1 MEHSYKKAAAA
12 VIALAL
18 IAAVVVGIVLASP
31 TSPTAVPSGE
41 ASSSVTTTN
50 AAIGDTGVGE
60 ATHLTTAEQVLER
73 WSSKVTGD
81 ATVEFIESPDKLK
94 AFLDAGNQEGSE
106 NKIGVLTRDI
116 AYSITEQER
125 LGTSDFRSILDG
137 NGYDLTVQVYF
148 RAGND
153 LVEDAKKT
161 AHIDTAKEG
170 IKSEIEVTGGH
181 YTDGVGIN
189 GIDAIGLLTGVN
201 RGTIAN
207 MTIDYSSNMAL
218 NDNPDQGW
226 DNMLKSKK
234 NPAYMTAFGIVA
246 GANFGDIDNVRI
258 NLVDAEYRTSDGT
271 ALNFQGKF
279 VGRQRD
285 SQVNASGRDSRS
297 IENTLMVGTLAGVH
311 INGAITNTYVD
322 FASEAAEVSALADG
336 WTGNSGL
343 NPKDGW
349 RNAIAIAGGMV
360 GFFIGDSGSLTNSY
374 LAGGG
379 KVRAYVLN
387 ARCLNDNTDRDRH
400 AGKGFNAFSGGIT
413 GGKFKFDDGMYSN
426 NDGNTS
432 MIKSQDGLGD
442 LYNQIRG
449 IVSSWTGEKWDN
461 NNSDH
466 QEVIDVYE
474 NYYQHWSPVSHR
486 EFAVLID
493 TANLQSTPQIAYTFR
508 YDDLYKNVPD
518 SNYFKLKPGIDNS
531 GYAREWYEFYSVG
544 GDGDDTVE
552 VTIKD
557 DAFRLEVATKD
568 YLEQQKTEFSFG
580 DQAQSDFG
588 TDTGYSGTFVW
599 SYDSSA
605 VRPGEDAKSTNEID
619 MDRFLGAFA
628 RSYTFGTPPLSY
640 KVTFGTQLQYDVA
653 YTDGRTRKLYD
664 GKPLD
669 VPTLSLNER
678 GTPVTANSKAYEWQY
693 LNAAGAEVVHED
705 TKFPLANNGSYT
717 LRPSKDRIESIEDVE
732 TIMGIYAYY
741 DAEKRQVARIGQGKD
756 AQVSVTQALLDITVT
771 QTDGVEYTDG
781 AWSNGVKFNVKL
793 SDANDYASTGQA
805 APTAGSGIFNSYSYR
820 AAGSDSGAIML
831 ETANTAFSFESKES
845 TGANGRTYTAF
856 TAYATNSMGQQ
867 VAVAGAGTVSRTV
880 KIDTAAPVMQSIN
893 YYAYKGADTIN
904 GSNVHEYYFDIREG
918 LRNNTLDPTKYE
930 DITET
935 IGASADGNDVW
946 TRYPVII
953 IAIATDNNLSGFDSA
968 NGVTIRDNAGSIT
981 QRQINQGTG
990 KDTVSTAAGSL
1001 EIDQD
1006 RYLPKGASAVVGYV
1020 SSSNAVEV
1028 SLTDNAGNVTDI
1040 TDNDDKGFV
1049 VGKLNVDTVEL
1060 SLSSVT
1066 TNGYRI
1072 TGRNQIQKTA
1082 FGLVLGAAVGDSGA
1096 EVQYLAIDK
1105 AEMEALGMDSPD
1117 TLPKGYNN
1125 WASLGAYVA
1134 GSNPQFTYSYPEGVA
1149 IFVRLV
1155 SSKGLYEP
1163 TDPLRLYVESKPND
1177 QDDTNYGTEND
1188 IKYPYL
1194 YINLVTV
1201 ELRLREEIIL
1211 VEYDGETK
1219 SLAQWRSDGKLSEI
1233 FSKQYDGTSAYDPH
1247 HTANE
1252 AAVNARKFSIDWGN
1266 VTGTDLVSDGGL
1278 QLGELE
1284 GILGGKLYPYGSF
1297 YDASGNLAVDVKD
1310 GATTMKWEFVVD
1322 DSVADN
1328 YKYRLTFASEETGE
1342 IAATINLRDYAIG
1355 VEGIV
1360 KGDPDFDEMIVTN
1373 EKGEK
1378 TNELKV
1384 SYWGKKEDKYPF
1396 PFDFHYSTGLGDVIY
1411 FRYALV
1417 GGENGVFNAGGNYK
1431 IAVDAVKIVPGTET
1445 PEDVEWVEFKLDENG
1460 KGDLPKYDNY
1470 NFHFTTEMKV
1480 TVEALS
1486 VNITSKLFKV
1496 EKNAEGVENL
1506 VEQEFSL
1513 TSLPYNGL
1521 EYRVKATYRTV
1532 EGETVDA
1539 VVSVSGDD
1547 GTIIQG
1553 VGAYNVTF
1561 ATGNSNYTI
1570 RNTKEVTITIVGT
1583 NANLNLA
1590 AQTYAYNNGDPVN
1603 FEVKLADDSVFELPK
1618 GDVIEI
1624 LYISGVDGDKAGNV
1638 KQYKVTMQWVDGVV
1652 TLSGNAPTE
1661 IGTYTVQMSY
1671 NGARTSEGTY
1681 QNNYTDVVLDSK
1693 MTIVKATP
1701 KILGV
1706 TDIAITYD
1714 KMSHTYEVPDDPEN
1728 DEDGLKMVNDYL
1740 DGRDF
1745 PFSDAEDILVLQ
1757 YLVEDGDPND
1767 EDDWQNVDMTAAQSA
1782 GWFKNAGVYTFRYSY
1797 GGDGNYNA
1805 VTSDLVTLTI
1815 NKAVYD
1821 GVDLKLYKDNTNTL
1835 LTLDQSVFKV
1845 DYNGK
1850 SQYLTAKSETF
1861 FDYSGAAIEPGAEIT
1876 YYREGNILSTTRP
1889 ETLNMQE
1896 ARDYEVTI
1904 TITSDNYETFTYE
1917 MHYVINAVDIPD
1929 GAIVVKT
1936 SSGSDI
1942 TDGTS
1947 ADAPQSLIAE
1957 YDGKEQGYAV
1967 DEAGNQTGEIIIEF
1981 DATKLLEYPGT
1992 TPKYSVTYVPD
2003 GNQSNTLINAGSYSG
2018 HYTITVGLTNY
2029 KPISVYVSMRI
2040 NPKQTTATIEK
2051 DETIKPT
2058 TETNIYNVVS
2068 GMFKDVDGN
2077 EQEGTLVFTNSAG
2090 ETKTPNEQGKLPA
2103 GDYTVTMVDSN
2114 GNYLWSNVSVPITI
2128 AEPDKSHVH
2137 TDVDGDG
2144 KCDSCAADVPG
2155 IHVHTDADGDGK
2167 CDGCGAQLGGEQPQ
2181 PHDHVDANGDGKCD
2195 ICGVE
2200 MNNQGGNDPVIDP
2213 NEGGNTAAI
2222 VGGVLIGVAGLVV
2235 VGTVVG
2241 VILIVRKKRKNV
2253 I

>member
-432 MIKSQDGLGD
+432 MINSQDGLGD

-493 TANLQSTPQIAYTFR
+493 TANLQSTPQIAYTFC

-518 SNYFKLKPGIDNS
+518 SNYFNLKPGIDNS

-544 GDGDDTVE
+544 GDGGDTVE

-568 YLEQQKTEFSFG
+568 YLEQNPEFTFG
-580 DQAQSDFG
+580 NQAQSDFG

-605 VRPGEDAKSTNEID
+605 VRPGEDDKPTNEIA
-619 MDRFLGAFA
+619 MDDFLGAFA

-669 VPTLSLNER
+669 VPTLSLNDR
-678 GTPVTANSKAYEWQY
+678 GTLVTANSKAYEWQY

-717 LRPSKDRIESIEDVE
+717 LRPSKDRTESIENVE
-732 TIMGIYAYY
+732 TITGTYAYY
-741 DAEKRQVARIGQGKD
+741 DAGNRQVARIGQGKD

-771 QTDGVEYTDG
+771 QTSDGADYTDG

-793 SDANDYASTGQA
+793 SDANDYDSTGQA

-820 AAGSDSGAIML
+820 AAGSNSDAIML

-893 YYAYKGADTIN
+893 YYAYKGADTIT
-904 GSNVHEYYFDIREG
+904 GSNVHKYYFDIREE
-918 LRNNTLDPTKYE
+918 LRNNKLDPAKYE

-968 NGVTIRDNAGSIT
+968 NGVTISDNAGSIT

-990 KDTVSTAAGSL
+990 KDTVSTSTGSL
-1001 EIDQD
+1001 EIEQD
-1006 RYLPKGASAVVGYV
+1006 RYLPKGAAAVVGYV

-1040 TDNDDKGFV
+1040 TDDDDKGFV

-1060 SLSSVT
+1060 KLNSIDESSYYV
-1066 TNGYRI
+1066 
-1072 TGRNQIQKTA
+1072 
-1082 FGLVLGAAVGDSGA
+1082 VGGWQEWYTSPLKLEIDANVGSSGA
-1096 EVQYLAIDK
+1096 EIQYLLIDK
-1105 AEMEALGMDSPD
+1105 DEMERLGA
-1117 TLPKGYNN
+1117 T
-1125 WASLGAYVA
+1125 ASEGVPERYEDAWTTLGAYSDNIPA
-1134 GSNPQFTYSYPEGVA
+1134 IEESFREGA
-1149 IFVRLV
+1149 ALFVRLV
-1155 SSKGLYEP
+1155 SSKGLYE
-1163 TDPLRLYVESKPND
+1163 TTEPLRLFVNSTVSDP
-1177 QDDTNYGTEND
+1177 QLENGL
-1188 IKYPYL
+1188 YPYL
-1194 YINLVTV
+1194 YVDLITVTLNLGEDVIIVTKG
-1201 ELRLREEIIL
+1201 
-1211 VEYDGETK
+1211 DTTK
-1219 SLAQWRSDGKLSEI
+1219 SLAQWRVDGQLSEI

-1252 AAVNARKFSIDWGN
+1252 AAVNKRTFSIDWNKVEAGD
-1266 VTGTDLVSDGGL
+1266 VTGTAT
-1278 QLGELE
+1278 LE
-1284 GILGGKLYPYGSF
+1284 ALKTALDGKLHPYGSF

-1342 IAATINLRDYAIG
+1342 IAATINLRDYYIG

-1360 KGDPDFDEMIVTN
+1360 KGDPDFDKMIVTTA
-1373 EKGEK
+1373 EGDK

-1431 IAVDAVKIVPGTET
+1431 IAVDAVKIVEGTDT
-1445 PEDVEWVEFKLDENG
+1445 PEDAEWVEFELDENG
-1460 KGDLPKYDNY
+1460 RGDLPEYDNY

-1496 EKNAEGVENL
+1496 EKNEEGGENL

-1539 VVSVSGDD
+1539 EVFVSGDD

-1561 ATGNSNYTI
+1561 KTGNPNYTI
-1570 RNTKEVTITIVGT
+1570 RNTEKVTITIVGT

-1603 FEVKLADDSVFELPK
+1603 FEVKLADDSPFELPE

-1638 KQYKVTMQWVDGVV
+1638 KQYKVTMKCVGGVV
-1652 TLSGNAPTE
+1652 TLSGVAPTE

-1693 MTIVKATP
+1693 MTIAKATP

-1706 TDIAITYD
+1706 TDIAITYN
-1714 KMSHTYEVPDDPEN
+1714 KEAHTYVAPDDPEN
-1728 DEDGLKMVNDYL
+1728 AEDGLKMVNDYL
-1740 DGRDF
+1740 DGRVF
-1745 PFSDAEDILVLQ
+1745 PFPDAEDVLVLQ

-1821 GVDLKLYKDNTNTL
+1821 GADLKLYKDNTNTL

-1861 FDYSGAAIEPGAEIT
+1861 FDYSNGAEPVAIEPGAEII
-1876 YYREGNILSTTRP
+1876 YFRVGNVFDTPRP
-1889 ETLNMQE
+1889 ETLNMQD
-1896 ARDYEVTI
+1896 ARDYEVRI
-1904 TITSDNYETFTYE
+1904 TITSDNYEEFTYK

-1947 ADAPQSLIAE
+1947 ADAPQSLIAT
-1957 YDGKEQGYAV
+1957 YTGKEHGYRA
-1967 DEAGNQTGEIIIEF
+1967 DNSGEIIIEF

-1992 TPKYSVTYVPD
+1992 TPKYSVTYHPD
-2003 GNQSNTLINAGSYSG
+2003 GNQSNTMINAGSYSG
-2018 HYTITVGLTNY
+2018 HYSITVGFTNY
-2029 KPISVYVSMRI
+2029 KPISVYVSMKI
-2040 NPKQTTATIEK
+2040 NPKNTTATIEK

-2058 TETNIYNVVS
+2058 TDTNIYNVVS
-2068 GMFKDVDGN
+2068 GMFVDVDGN
-2077 EQEGTLVFTNSAG
+2077 EQEGTLVFTDSKG
-2090 ETKTPNEQGKLPA
+2090 ETVTPDEQGTLEA

-2114 GNYLWSNVSVPITI
+2114 GNYLWGNVSVPITI
-2128 AEPDKSHVH
+2128 AERDESHVH
-2137 TDVDGDG
+2137 TDVNGDG

-2155 IHVHTDADGDGK
+2155 IHVHTDANGDGI

-2195 ICGVE
+2195 VCGVE

>member
-60 ATHLTTAEQVLER
+60 ATHIANDDTEAVIER
-73 WSSKVTGD
+73 WSSKIDGTP
-81 ATVEFIESPDKLK
+81 TVQFIDSAPTLETFLES
-94 AFLDAGNQEGSE
+94 GGE

-116 AYSITEQER
+116 SYSIEQQSR
-125 LGTSDFRSILDG
+125 LGTDDFKGILDG

-161 AHIDTAKEG
+161 AHIDTTADGDG
-170 IKSEIEVTGGH
+170 IKSDIEVTGGN
-181 YTDGVGIN
+181 YTNGVGIN

-234 NPAYMTAFGIVA
+234 SPSYMTAFGIVA

-271 ALNFQGKF
+271 TLNFQGKF

-285 SQVNASGRDSRS
+285 SQVNASGRNSRS
-297 IENTLMVGTLAGVH
+297 IENTVMVGTLAGVH
-311 INGAITNTYVD
+311 INGSITNTYVD

-474 NYYQHWSPVSHR
+474 NYYQRWSPVSHR

-508 YDDLYKNVPD
+508 YDDLYNNVPD
-518 SNYFKLKPGIDNS
+518 SNYFNLKPGIDNS

-557 DAFRLEVATKD
+557 NAFRLEVATKD
-568 YLEQQKTEFSFG
+568 YLEQNPEFSFG

-605 VRPGEDAKSTNEID
+605 VRPGEDDEPTNEIA

-628 RSYTFGTPPLSY
+628 RPYTFGTPPLSY

-669 VPTLSLNER
+669 VPTLSLNDR

-693 LNAAGAEVVHED
+693 LNAAGAEVVYED

-717 LRPSKDRIESIEDVE
+717 LRPSKDRTESIEDVE
-732 TIMGIYAYY
+732 TITGTYAYY
-741 DAEKRQVARIGQGKD
+741 DAGKRQVARIGQGKD

-805 APTAGSGIFNSYSYR
+805 APPAGSGIFNSYSYR
-820 AAGSDSGAIML
+820 AAGSNSGAIPL
-831 ETANTAFSFESKES
+831 EPANTAFSFASKES

-893 YYAYKGADTIN
+893 YYAYKGADTIT
-904 GSNVHEYYFDIREG
+904 GSNVHKYYFDIREG
-918 LRNNTLDPTKYE
+918 LRNNKLDPDKYE

-968 NGVTIRDNAGSIT
+968 NGVTISDNAGSIV

-990 KDTVSTAAGSL
+990 KDTVSTSTGSL
-1001 EIDQD
+1001 EIEQD
-1006 RYLPKGASAVVGYV
+1006 RYLPKGAAAVVGYV

-1028 SLTDNAGNVTDI
+1028 SLTDNAGNVTEI
-1040 TDNDDKGFV
+1040 TDDDDKGFV

-1105 AEMEALGMDSPD
+1105 AEMETLGMDSPD
-1117 TLPKGYNN
+1117 TLPEGYNN

-1134 GSNPQFTYSYPEGVA
+1134 GSAPQFTYSYPEGVA

-1177 QDDTNYGTEND
+1177 QDDVQYGG
-1188 IKYPYL
+1188 KWYPYL
-1194 YINLVTV
+1194 YIDLVTV

-1211 VEYDGETK
+1211 VEYDGDTK

-1266 VTGTDLVSDGGL
+1266 VTGTDLVLDGGL

-1342 IAATINLRDYAIG
+1342 IAATINLRDYYIG

-1384 SYWGKKEDKYPF
+1384 SYWGKNEGKYPF
-1396 PFDFHYSTGLGDVIY
+1396 PFDFHYTAYGDDFY

-1417 GGENGVFNAGGNYK
+1417 GGTDGVYNVGGTYWLS
-1431 IAVDAVKIVPGTET
+1431 VDAVKIVPEGDET
-1445 PEDVEWVEFKLDENG
+1445 ADDEGWVPVKLNSDG
-1460 KGDLPKYDNY
+1460 SGDLSEYDNY
-1470 NFHFTTEMKV
+1470 NFHFTTQMKV

-1496 EKNAEGVENL
+1496 EKNEEGVENL

-1539 VVSVSGDD
+1539 DVYVRGDD

-1553 VGAYNVTF
+1553 VGAYTVIF
-1561 ATGNSNYTI
+1561 ETGDPNYTI
-1570 RNTKEVTITIVGT
+1570 RNTKEMTITIVGT

-1603 FEVKLADDSVFELPK
+1603 FKVKLADDSLFELPE

-1652 TLSGNAPTE
+1652 TLSGDAPTE

-1671 NGARTSEGTY
+1671 NGARTSEGSY

-1693 MTIVKATP
+1693 MTITKATP

-1706 TDIAITYD
+1706 TDSAIPYD
-1714 KMSHTYEVPDDPEN
+1714 KESHKYEVPDDPEN
-1728 DEDGLKMVNDYL
+1728 TEDGLKMVSDYL
-1740 DGRDF
+1740 DGRVF
-1745 PFSDAEDILVLQ
+1745 PFPDAEDILVLQ

-1782 GWFKNAGVYTFRYSY
+1782 GWFKNAGEYTYRYSY
-1797 GGDGNYNA
+1797 GGDRHYNA
-1805 VTSDLVTLTI
+1805 VTSDPVTLTI

-1821 GVDLKLYKDNTNTL
+1821 GTDLKLYKDNTNTL

-1861 FDYSGAAIEPGAEIT
+1861 FDYSNGAEPVAIEPGAEII
-1876 YYREGNILSTTRP
+1876 YFRVGNVFDTPRP
-1889 ETLNMQE
+1889 ETLNMQD

-1904 TITSDNYETFTYE
+1904 TITSDNYEEFTYK

-1947 ADAPQSLIAE
+1947 ADAPQSLIAT
-1957 YDGKEQGYAV
+1957 YTGKEHGYRA
-1967 DEAGNQTGEIIIEF
+1967 DNSGEIIIEF
-1981 DATKLLEYPGT
+1981 DETKLLEYPGT

-2003 GNQSNTLINAGSYSG
+2003 GNQSNTMINAGSYSG
-2018 HYTITVGLTNY
+2018 HYSITVGFTNY
-2029 KPISVYVSMRI
+2029 KPISVYVSMKI
-2040 NPKQTTATIEK
+2040 NPKNTTATIEK

-2058 TETNIYNVVS
+2058 TDTNIYNVVS
-2068 GMFKDVDGN
+2068 GMFVDVDGN
-2077 EQEGTLVFTNSAG
+2077 EQEGTLVFTDSKG
-2090 ETKTPNEQGKLPA
+2090 ETVTPDEQGTLEA

-2114 GNYLWSNVSVPITI
+2114 GNYLWGNVSVPITI
-2128 AEPDKSHVH
+2128 AERDESHVH
-2137 TDVDGDG
+2137 TDVNGDG

-2155 IHVHTDADGDGK
+2155 IHVHTDANGDGK

-2195 ICGVE
+2195 VCGVE

>member
-60 ATHLTTAEQVLER
+60 ATHIANDDTEAVIER
-73 WSSKVTGD
+73 WSSKIDGTP
-81 ATVEFIESPDKLK
+81 TVQFIDSAPTLETFLES
-94 AFLDAGNQEGSE
+94 GGE

-116 AYSITEQER
+116 SYSIEQQSR
-125 LGTSDFRSILDG
+125 LGTDDFKGILDG
-137 NGYDLTVQVYF
+137 NGYKLTLMVYF

-161 AHIDTAKEG
+161 AHIDTAEEG

-285 SQVNASGRDSRS
+285 SQVNASGRNSRS

-311 INGAITNTYVD
+311 INGSITNTYVD

-508 YDDLYKNVPD
+508 YDDLYNNVPD
-518 SNYFKLKPGIDNS
+518 SNYFNLKPGIDNS

-557 DAFRLEVATKD
+557 NAFRLEVATKD
-568 YLEQQKTEFSFG
+568 YLEQNPEFSFG

-605 VRPGEDAKSTNEID
+605 VRPGEDDEPTNEIA
-619 MDRFLGAFA
+619 MDDFLGAFA
-628 RSYTFGTPPLSY
+628 RPYTFGTPPLSY

-669 VPTLSLNER
+669 VPTLSLNDR
-678 GTPVTANSKAYEWQY
+678 GTLVKANSKAYEWQY
-693 LNAAGAEVVHED
+693 LNAAGAEVVYED

-732 TIMGIYAYY
+732 TITGTYAYY
-741 DAEKRQVARIGQGKD
+741 DDGNRQVARIGQGKD

-771 QTDGVEYTDG
+771 QTSDGAEYTDG
-781 AWSNGVKFNVKL
+781 AWSNGVRFDVKL

-820 AAGSDSGAIML
+820 AAGSNSGAIPL
-831 ETANTAFSFESKES
+831 ETANTEFSFASKES

-893 YYAYKGADTIN
+893 YYAYKGADTIT
-904 GSNVHEYYFDIREG
+904 GSNVHKYYFDIREG
-918 LRNNTLDPTKYE
+918 LRNNKLDPDKYE

-968 NGVTIRDNAGSIT
+968 NGVTISDNAGSII

-990 KDTVSTAAGSL
+990 NDTVSTSTGPL
-1001 EIDQD
+1001 VIDQD
-1006 RYLPKGASAVVGYV
+1006 RYLPKGAAAVVGYV

-1040 TDNDDKGFV
+1040 TDVDDKGFV

-1117 TLPKGYNN
+1117 TLPEDYDN

-1134 GSNPQFTYSYPEGVA
+1134 GSYPQFTYSYPEGVA

-1163 TDPLRLYVESKPND
+1163 TDPLRLYVGSKPND

-1211 VEYDGETK
+1211 VEYDGDTK
-1219 SLAQWRSDGKLSEI
+1219 TLAQWRSDGKLSEI

-1252 AAVNARKFSIDWGN
+1252 AAVNKRTFSIDWGN

-1310 GATTMKWEFVVD
+1310 VATTMKWEFVVD

-1328 YKYRLTFASEETGE
+1328 YKYRLTFASEETCE
-1342 IAATINLRDYAIG
+1342 IAATINLRDYDIG

-1360 KGDPDFDEMIVTN
+1360 KGDPDFDKMIVTN

-1384 SYWGKKEDKYPF
+1384 SYWGKNEDKYPF

-1417 GGENGVFNAGGNYK
+1417 GGTDGVYNVGGTYWLS
-1431 IAVDAVKIVPGTET
+1431 VDAVQIVLEDSEPTEDGWQSFALGT
-1445 PEDVEWVEFKLDENG
+1445 DG
-1460 KGDLPKYDNY
+1460 SGSLPKYDNY
-1470 NFHFTTEMKV
+1470 NFHFTTQMKV

-1496 EKNAEGVENL
+1496 EKNEEGVENL

-1539 VVSVSGDD
+1539 EVFVSGDD

-1553 VGAYNVTF
+1553 VGAYTVIF
-1561 ATGNSNYTI
+1561 ETGDPNYTI
-1570 RNTKEVTITIVGT
+1570 RNTKEMTITIVGT

-1603 FEVKLADDSVFELPK
+1603 FKVKLADDSLFELPE

-1652 TLSGNAPTE
+1652 TLSGDAPTE

-1671 NGARTSEGTY
+1671 NGARTSEGSY

-1693 MTIVKATP
+1693 MTITKATP

-1706 TDIAITYD
+1706 TDSAIPYD
-1714 KMSHTYEVPDDPEN
+1714 KESHKYEVPDDPEN
-1728 DEDGLKMVNDYL
+1728 TEDGLKMVSDYL
-1740 DGRDF
+1740 DGRVF
-1745 PFSDAEDILVLQ
+1745 PFPDAEDILVLQ

-1782 GWFKNAGVYTFRYSY
+1782 GWFKNAGEYTYRYSY

-1805 VTSDLVTLTI
+1805 VTSDPVTLTI

-1821 GVDLKLYKDNTNTL
+1821 GTDLKLYKDNTNTL

-1861 FDYSGAAIEPGAEIT
+1861 FDYSNGAEPVAIEPGAEII
-1876 YYREGNILSTTRP
+1876 YFRVGNVFDTPRP
-1889 ETLNMQE
+1889 ETLNMQD

-1904 TITSDNYETFTYE
+1904 TITSDNYEEFTYK

-1947 ADAPQSLIAE
+1947 ADAPQSLIAT
-1957 YDGKEQGYAV
+1957 YTGKEHGYRA
-1967 DEAGNQTGEIIIEF
+1967 DNSGEIIIEF
-1981 DATKLLEYPGT
+1981 DETKLLEYPGT
-1992 TPKYSVTYVPD
+1992 TPKYSVTYHPD
-2003 GNQSNTLINAGSYSG
+2003 GNQSNTMINAGSYSG
-2018 HYTITVGLTNY
+2018 HYSITVGFTNY
-2029 KPISVYVSMRI
+2029 KPISVYVSMKI
-2040 NPKQTTATIEK
+2040 NPKNTTATIEK

-2058 TETNIYNVVS
+2058 TDTNIYNVVS
-2068 GMFKDVDGN
+2068 GMFVDVDGN
-2077 EQEGTLVFTNSAG
+2077 EQEGTLVFTDSKG
-2090 ETKTPNEQGKLPA
+2090 ETVTPDEQGTLEA

-2114 GNYLWSNVSVPITI
+2114 GNYLWGNVSVPITI
-2128 AEPDKSHVH
+2128 AERDESHVH
-2137 TDVDGDG
+2137 TDVNGDG

-2155 IHVHTDADGDGK
+2155 IHVHTDANGDGK

-2195 ICGVE
+2195 VCGVE

>member
-50 AAIGDTGVGE
+50 AAIGETGVGE
-60 ATHLTTAEQVLER
+60 ATHLTTEQEVLER

-81 ATVEFIESPDKLK
+81 ATVQFINSDVELE

-106 NKIGVLTRDI
+106 NKIGVLAKDI
-116 AYSITEQER
+116 NYPITQQSR
-125 LGTSDFRSILDG
+125 LGTKDFLGILDG
-137 NGYDLTVQVYF
+137 NGYKLTVMVYI
-148 RAGND
+148 ND
-153 LVEDAKKT
+153 KSDLAKDAAET
-161 AHIDTAKEG
+161 AHIDTAEEG
-170 IKSEIEVTGGH
+170 IKSEMEIEGGN
-181 YTDGVGIN
+181 YTNGVGIN
-189 GIDAIGLLTGVN
+189 GVDAIGLLTGVN
-201 RGTIAN
+201 SGTIAN
-207 MTIDYSSNMAL
+207 LTIDYSSNMVL
-218 NDNPDQGW
+218 NDDPDQGW
-226 DNMLKSKK
+226 DLMLKSKE
-234 NPAYMTAFGIVA
+234 NPAYMTAFGIVSGVNA
-246 GANFGDIDNVRI
+246 GDINNVRV
-258 NLVDAEYRTSDGT
+258 NLVSGEYVDSAGYSLPTK
-271 ALNFQGKF
+271 GKF
-279 VGRQRD
+279 IGRQRE
-285 SQVNASGRDSRS
+285 SQVNGDSNEDNSRS
-297 IENTLMVGTLAGVH
+297 IENTAMVGTLAGMH
-311 INGAITNTYVD
+311 YRGTITNTYVD
-322 FASEAAEVSALADG
+322 FADPDAEVGALCDG
-336 WTGNSGL
+336 GGNGG
-343 NPKDGW
+343 GW
-349 RNAIAIAGGMV
+349 RNAIAVAGGMV
-360 GFFIGDSGSLTNSY
+360 GFFVGSDSYLTNSY
-374 LAGGG
+374 LAGEGQ
-379 KVRAYVLN
+379 VRARVYSAYTQN
-387 ARCLNDNTDRDRH
+387 SGAGIGAGRH
-400 AGKGFNAFSGGIT
+400 IGKGYNAFSGGIT
-413 GGKFKFDDGMYSN
+413 GGKFKFDDGMEGEAATT
-426 NDGNTS
+426 DS
-432 MIKSQDGLGD
+432 MIDSQTGGD
-442 LYNQIRG
+442 IYNQIQG
-449 IVSSWTGEKWDN
+449 IVSSWTGYKVDN

-466 QEVIDVYE
+466 AETGTGSWPAITHMEYATLV
-474 NYYQHWSPVSHR
+474 
-486 EFAVLID
+486 D
-493 TANLQSTPQIAYTFR
+493 TAPFGSEPKIALTFH
-508 YDDLYKNVPD
+508 YDDLYNTIPD
-518 SNYFKLKPGIDNS
+518 EYKRYFNLKPGVDNS
-531 GYAREWYEFYSVG
+531 GTTNQWYEFYSVG

-557 DAFRLEVATKD
+557 SAFRLEVATKD
-568 YLEQQKTEFSFG
+568 YLEQNHEFTFG
-580 DQAQSDFG
+580 DQAQSDFD

-599 SYDSSA
+599 NYDSSA
-605 VRPGEDAKSTNEID
+605 VRPGEDDKSTNMIA
-619 MDRFLGAFA
+619 MDSFFGAFA
-628 RSYTFGTPPLSY
+628 RSYNYSYGDPLSY

-653 YTDGRTRKLYD
+653 YTEGRTRKLYD

-669 VPTLSLNER
+669 IPTLSLNDR
-678 GTPVTANSKAYEWQY
+678 GTPVDVNSEAYEWQY
-693 LNAAGAEVVHED
+693 LNAAGAEVVYED

-717 LRPSKDRIESIEDVE
+717 LRPSKDRIESIEEVE
-732 TIMGIYAYY
+732 TITGTYAYY
-741 DAEKRQVARIGQGKD
+741 DAGYRQVARIGQGKD

-771 QTDGVEYTDG
+771 QTSDGAIYTDG
-781 AWSNGVKFNVKL
+781 AWSNGVKFDVKL
-793 SDANDYASTGQA
+793 SDANDYVLTGQA

-820 AAGSDSGAIML
+820 AAGSNSGTIML
-831 ETANTAFSFESKES
+831 ETANTAFSFKSKES

-893 YYAYKGADTIN
+893 YYAYKGADTIT
-904 GSNVHEYYFDIREG
+904 GSNVHEYYSDIREG
-918 LRNNTLDPTKYE
+918 LRNNTLDPAKYE

-953 IAIATDNNLSGFDSA
+953 IAIATDNNLSGFDTA
-968 NGVTIRDNAGSIT
+968 NGVTIRDNAGSII

-990 KDTVSTAAGSL
+990 KDTVSTAAGPL
-1001 EIDQD
+1001 EIEQD
-1006 RYLPKGASAVVGYV
+1006 RYLPKGAAAVVGYV

-1028 SLTDNAGNVTDI
+1028 HLTDNAGNVTNI
-1040 TDNDDKGFV
+1040 TDDDDKGFV

-1060 SLSSVT
+1060 KLNSIDESSYFVYG
-1066 TNGYRI
+1066 GYLDYYASPI
-1072 TGRNQIQKTA
+1072 KLEIDAN
-1082 FGLVLGAAVGDSGA
+1082 VGSSGA
-1096 EVQYLAIDK
+1096 EIQYLLIDK
-1105 AEMEALGMDSPD
+1105 DEMERLGATASEVVPE
-1117 TLPKGYNN
+1117 GYEDA
-1125 WASLGAYVA
+1125 WTTLGAYSDDIPA
-1134 GSNPQFTYSYPEGVA
+1134 IKESFREGA
-1149 IFVRLV
+1149 ALFVRLV
-1155 SSKGLYEP
+1155 SSKELYEP
-1163 TDPLRLYVESKPND
+1163 TEPLRLFVETTVSDPKL
-1177 QDDTNYGTEND
+1177 ENGL
-1188 IKYPYL
+1188 YPYL
-1194 YINLVTV
+1194 YVDLITVTLNLGEDVIIVTKG
-1201 ELRLREEIIL
+1201 
-1211 VEYDGETK
+1211 DTTK
-1219 SLAQWRSDGKLSEI
+1219 SLAQWRVDGQLSEI

-1247 HTANE
+1247 HTAKE
-1252 AAVNARKFSIDWGN
+1252 AAVNARTFSIDWNKVETGD
-1266 VTGTDLVSDGGL
+1266 VTGTAT
-1278 QLGELE
+1278 LE
-1284 GILGGKLYPYGSF
+1284 ALKTALDGKLYPYGSF

-1322 DSVADN
+1322 DSVAEN
-1328 YKYRLTFASEETGE
+1328 YKYRLTFESEATGE
-1342 IAATINLRDYAIG
+1342 IAATINLRDYNIG

-1360 KGDPDFDEMIVTN
+1360 KGDPDFDEMIVKN

-1384 SYWGKKEDKYPF
+1384 SYWGKNEDKYPF
-1396 PFDFHYSTGLGDVIY
+1396 PFDFHYTAYGDDFY

-1417 GGENGVFNAGGNYK
+1417 GGTDGVYNVGGTYWLS
-1431 IAVDAVKIVPGTET
+1431 VDAVKIVTEGSGTADDEGWV
-1445 PEDVEWVEFKLDENG
+1445 PVELNSDG
-1460 KGDLPKYDNY
+1460 SGDLFEYDNY
-1470 NFHFTTEMKV
+1470 NFHFTTQMKV

-1496 EKNAEGVENL
+1496 EKNEEGVENL
-1506 VEQEFSL
+1506 VEQEFSI
-1513 TSLPYNGL
+1513 TSLPYNGS

-1539 VVSVSGDD
+1539 EVFVTGDD

-1561 ATGNSNYTI
+1561 KTGNSNYTI
-1570 RNTKEVTITIVGT
+1570 RNTEEMTITIVGT

-1603 FEVKLADDSVFELPK
+1603 FKVKLADDSLFELPE
-1618 GDVIEI
+1618 GDEIEI

-1638 KQYKVTMQWVDGVV
+1638 KQYKVTMKWVDGAV
-1652 TLSGNAPTE
+1652 TLSGDAPTE

-1693 MTIVKATP
+1693 MTIAKATP

-1706 TDIAITYD
+1706 TDIEITYD
-1714 KMSHTYEVPDDPEN
+1714 KIAHTYEVPDDPEN
-1728 DEDGLKMVNDYL
+1728 TEDGLKMVSDYL
-1740 DGRDF
+1740 DDRVF
-1745 PFSDAEDILVLQ
+1745 PFPDAEDILVLQ

-1782 GWFKNAGVYTFRYSY
+1782 GWFKNAGEYTFRYSY

-1815 NKAVYD
+1815 NKDVYN
-1821 GVDLKLYKDNTNTL
+1821 GADLKLYKDNTNTQI
-1835 LTLDQSVFKV
+1835 TLDQSVFKV

-1889 ETLNMQE
+1889 EALNMQE

-1936 SSGSDI
+1936 SSGNDI

-1947 ADAPQSLIAE
+1947 ADAPQSLIAT
-1957 YDGKEQGYAV
+1957 YNGKEHGYVV

-1981 DATKLLEYPGT
+1981 DAEKLLEYPGT
-1992 TPKYSVTYVPD
+1992 TPKYSVTYHPD
-2003 GNQSNTLINAGSYSG
+2003 GNQSNTMINAGSYSG
-2018 HYTITVGLTNY
+2018 HYQITVGLTNY
-2029 KPISVYVSMRI
+2029 KPISVYVSMKI
-2040 NPKQTTATIEK
+2040 NPKNTTATIEK

-2068 GMFKDVDGN
+2068 GMFVDVDGN

-2090 ETKTPNEQGKLPA
+2090 ETVTPGEQGTLEA

-2114 GNYLWSNVSVPITI
+2114 GNYLWGNVSVPITI
-2128 AEPDKSHVH
+2128 AERDESHVH
-2137 TDVDGDG
+2137 TDVNGDG
-2144 KCDSCAADVPG
+2144 VCDSCGKDVPG
-2155 IHVHTDADGDGK
+2155 IHVHTDANGDGK

-2195 ICGVE
+2195 VCGVE

-2213 NEGGNTAAI
+2213 NEGGNTSTI
-2222 VGGVLIGVAGLVV
+2222 VGGVLIGAAGLIVI
-2235 VGTVVG
+2235 GTVVG

>member
-60 ATHLTTAEQVLER
+60 ATHLTTAEEVLER
-73 WSSKVTGD
+73 WSSKIDGTP
-81 ATVEFIESPDKLK
+81 TVQFIDSAPTLETFLES
-94 AFLDAGNQEGSE
+94 GGE

-116 AYSITEQER
+116 PYSIEQQSR
-125 LGTSDFRSILDG
+125 LGTDDFKGILDG
-137 NGYDLTVQVYF
+137 NGYKLTLMVYF

-153 LVEDAKKT
+153 LVKDATAT

-170 IKSEIEVTGGH
+170 IKSEIEVTGGN
-181 YTDGVGIN
+181 YTNGVGIE

-234 NPAYMTAFGIVA
+234 SPSYMTAFGIVA

-258 NLVDAEYRTSDGT
+258 NLVKAEYRTSDGT
-271 ALNFQGKF
+271 TLTFQGKF

-285 SQVNASGRDSRS
+285 SHANASGRDSRS
-297 IENTLMVGTLAGVH
+297 IENTAMVGTLAGVH

-336 WTGNSGL
+336 WTPGSNDYSGI

-360 GFFIGDSGSLTNSY
+360 GFFIGDGGSLTNSY

-387 ARCLNDNTDRDRH
+387 ARCLNDGTDRDRH

-432 MIKSQDGLGD
+432 MINSQDGLGD

-466 QEVIDVYE
+466 KEVIDVYE
-474 NYYQHWSPVSHR
+474 DYEQHWSPVSHR

-508 YDDLYKNVPD
+508 YDDLYNNVPD
-518 SNYFKLKPGIDNS
+518 SNYFNLKPGIDNS

-544 GDGDDTVE
+544 GDAGDRVE

-557 DAFRLEVATKD
+557 NAFRLEVATGD
-568 YLEQQKTEFSFG
+568 YLEQNPEFSFG

-605 VRPGEDAKSTNEID
+605 VRPGEEDKPKNEIA
-619 MDRFLGAFA
+619 MDSFLGAFA

-653 YTDGRTRKLYD
+653 YTKGRTRKLYD

-669 VPTLSLNER
+669 VPTLSLNDR

-717 LRPSKDRIESIEDVE
+717 LRPSKDRTEQIEEVE
-732 TIMGIYAYY
+732 TITGTYAYY
-741 DAEKRQVARIGQGKD
+741 DAGNRQVARIGQGKD

-771 QTDGVEYTDG
+771 QTSDGAIYTDG
-781 AWSNGVKFNVKL
+781 AWSNGVKFDVKL
-793 SDANDYASTGQA
+793 SDANDYVLTGQA

-820 AAGSDSGAIML
+820 AAGSNSGTIML
-831 ETANTAFSFESKES
+831 ETANTAFSFVSTES

-893 YYAYKGADTIN
+893 YYAYKGADTIT
-904 GSNVHEYYFDIREG
+904 GSNVHEYYFDIREE
-918 LRNNTLDPTKYE
+918 LRNNTLDPAVYE

-968 NGVTIRDNAGSIT
+968 NGVTISDNAGSIV

-990 KDTVSTAAGSL
+990 KDTVSTSAGPL
-1001 EIDQD
+1001 EIEQD
-1006 RYLPKGASAVVGYV
+1006 RYLPKGAAAVVGYV

-1028 SLTDNAGNVTDI
+1028 RLTDNAGNVTDI
-1040 TDNDDKGFV
+1040 TDDDDKGFV

-1060 SLSSVT
+1060 KLNSIDESSYYV
-1066 TNGYRI
+1066 
-1072 TGRNQIQKTA
+1072 
-1082 FGLVLGAAVGDSGA
+1082 VGGWQDWWTSPLKLEIDANVGSSGA
-1096 EVQYLAIDK
+1096 EIQYLLIDK
-1105 AEMEALGMDSPD
+1105 DEMERLGA
-1117 TLPKGYNN
+1117 T
-1125 WASLGAYVA
+1125 ASEVVPEEYEDAWTTLGAYSDDIPA
-1134 GSNPQFTYSYPEGVA
+1134 IEESFREGA
-1149 IFVRLV
+1149 ALFVRLV
-1155 SSKGLYEP
+1155 SSKELYEP
-1163 TDPLRLYVESKPND
+1163 TEPLRLFVETTVSDPKL
-1177 QDDTNYGTEND
+1177 ENGL
-1188 IKYPYL
+1188 YPYL
-1194 YINLVTV
+1194 YVDLITVTLNLGEDVIIVTKG
-1201 ELRLREEIIL
+1201 
-1211 VEYDGETK
+1211 DTTK
-1219 SLAQWRSDGKLSEI
+1219 SLAQWRVDGQLSEI

-1247 HTANE
+1247 HTAKE
-1252 AAVNARKFSIDWGN
+1252 AAVNARTFSIDWNKVEAGD
-1266 VTGTDLVSDGGL
+1266 VTGTAT
-1278 QLGELE
+1278 LE
-1284 GILGGKLYPYGSF
+1284 ALKTALDGKLYPYGSF

-1322 DSVADN
+1322 DSVAEN
-1328 YKYRLTFASEETGE
+1328 YKYRLTFESEATGE
-1342 IAATINLRDYAIG
+1342 IAATINLRDYNIG

-1360 KGDPDFDEMIVTN
+1360 KGDPDFDKMIVSA
-1373 EKGEK
+1373 EGEK

-1384 SYWGKKEDKYPF
+1384 SYWGKNEDKYPF
-1396 PFDFHYSTGLGDVIY
+1396 PFDFHYSTGLGDNLY

-1417 GGENGVFNAGGNYK
+1417 GGTDGVYNVGGTYWLS
-1431 IAVDAVKIVPGTET
+1431 VDAVKIVPEGDET
-1445 PEDVEWVEFKLDENG
+1445 ADDEGWVPVELNSDG
-1460 KGDLPKYDNY
+1460 SGDLFEYDNY
-1470 NFHFTTEMKV
+1470 NFHFTTQMKV

-1496 EKNAEGVENL
+1496 EKNEEGVENL
-1506 VEQEFSL
+1506 VEQEFSI
-1513 TSLPYNGL
+1513 TSLPYNGS

-1539 VVSVSGDD
+1539 EVFVTGDD

-1553 VGAYNVTF
+1553 VGAYTVTF
-1561 ATGNSNYTI
+1561 TTGNSNYTI
-1570 RNTKEVTITIVGT
+1570 RNTEKVTITIVGT

-1603 FEVKLADDSVFELPK
+1603 FEVKLADDTPFVLPE

-1638 KQYKVTMQWVDGVV
+1638 KQYKVTMKRVDGVV
-1652 TLSGNAPTE
+1652 TLSGAAPTE

-1693 MTIVKATP
+1693 MTIAKATP

-1706 TDIAITYD
+1706 TDSAIRYD
-1714 KMSHTYEVPDDPEN
+1714 TISHKYELPEN
-1728 DEDGLKMVNDYL
+1728 TEDGLKMVSDYL
-1740 DGRDF
+1740 DGRVYE
-1745 PFSDAEDILVLQ
+1745 FSDAEDILVLQ

-1767 EDDWQNVDMTAAQSA
+1767 EDDWQDVDMTAAQSA
-1782 GWFKNAGVYTFRYSY
+1782 GWFKNAGKYTYRYSY

-1815 NKAVYD
+1815 NKDVYD
-1821 GVDLKLYKDNTNTL
+1821 GADLKLYKDNTNTL

-1861 FDYSGAAIEPGAEIT
+1861 FDYSGVAIEPGAEIT

-1889 ETLNMQE
+1889 EALNMQE
-1896 ARDYEVTI
+1896 ARDYKVTI

-1981 DATKLLEYPGT
+1981 DETKLLEYPGT
-1992 TPKYSVTYVPD
+1992 TPKYSVTYHPD

-2018 HYTITVGLTNY
+2018 HYSITVGLTNY
-2029 KPISVYVSMRI
+2029 KPIYVYVSMKI
-2040 NPKQTTATIEK
+2040 NPKNTTATIEK

-2058 TETNIYNVVS
+2058 TDTNIYNVVS

-2114 GNYLWSNVSVPITI
+2114 GNYLWGNVSVPITI

-2137 TDVDGDG
+2137 TDGDGDG

-2155 IHVHTDADGDGK
+2155 IHVHTDADGDGV
-2167 CDGCGAQLGGEQPQ
+2167 CDGCEQPIGGEQPQ

-2235 VGTVVG
+2235 VGTIVG

>member
-60 ATHLTTAEQVLER
+60 ATHIANDDTEAVIER
-73 WSSKVTGD
+73 WSSKIDGTP
-81 ATVEFIESPDKLK
+81 TVQFIDSAPTLETFLES
-94 AFLDAGNQEGSE
+94 GGE

-116 AYSITEQER
+116 SYSIEQQSR
-125 LGTSDFRSILDG
+125 LGTDDFKGILDG
-137 NGYDLTVQVYF
+137 NGYKLTLMVYF

-153 LVEDAKKT
+153 LVNDATET

-170 IKSEIEVTGGH
+170 IKSDIEVTGGN
-181 YTDGVGIN
+181 YTNGVGIN

-207 MTIDYSSNMAL
+207 VTIDYSSNMAL
-218 NDNPDQGW
+218 HDNPDQGW

-234 NPAYMTAFGIVA
+234 SPSYMTAFGIVA

-271 ALNFQGKF
+271 TLNFQGKF

-297 IENTLMVGTLAGVH
+297 IENTVMVGTLAGVH

-360 GFFIGDSGSLTNSY
+360 GFFIGDGGSLTNSY

-387 ARCLNDNTDRDRH
+387 ARCLNDAADRDRH

-426 NDGNTS
+426 NDGTTS
-432 MIKSQDGLGD
+432 MINSQDGLGD

-466 QEVIDVYE
+466 KEVIDVYE
-474 NYYQHWSPVSHR
+474 DYEQHWSPVSHR

-508 YDDLYKNVPD
+508 YDDLYKTIPD
-518 SNYFKLKPGIDNS
+518 SNYFNLKPGIDNS
-531 GYAREWYEFYSVG
+531 GNAREWYEFYSEG

-557 DAFRLEVATKD
+557 SAFRLEVATKD
-568 YLEQQKTEFSFG
+568 YLEQNPGFTFG
-580 DQAQSDFG
+580 DQAQSNFD
-588 TDTGYSGTFVW
+588 TDTGYSGNFVW
-599 SYDSSA
+599 SYDSSV
-605 VRPGEDAKSTNEID
+605 VRPGEDDKSTNMIA
-619 MDRFLGAFA
+619 MDSFLGAFA
-628 RSYTFGTPPLSY
+628 RSYTIGGDPLSY

-653 YTDGRTRKLYD
+653 YTEGRTRKLYD

-678 GTPVTANSKAYEWQY
+678 GTPVTVNSKAYEWQY

-717 LRPSKDRIESIEDVE
+717 LRPSKDRIEQIDKVD
-732 TIMGIYAYY
+732 TITGTYAYY
-741 DAEKRQVARIGQGKD
+741 DAGSRQVARIGQGKD

-771 QTDGVEYTDG
+771 QTSDGAPYTDG
-781 AWSNGVKFNVKL
+781 AWSNGVKFDVKL
-793 SDANDYASTGQA
+793 SDANDYGSSGQS
-805 APTAGSGIFNSYSYR
+805 APAAGSGIFNSYSYR
-820 AAGSDSGAIML
+820 AAGSNSDAIML
-831 ETANTAFSFESKES
+831 ETANTAFSFVSTES

-880 KIDTAAPVMQSIN
+880 KIDTAAPVMQSIS

-904 GSNVHEYYFDIREG
+904 SGNVHEYYFAIREG
-918 LRNNTLDPTKYE
+918 LRNNTLPAEYE

-968 NGVTIRDNAGSIT
+968 NGVTIRDDAGNIT

-990 KDTVSTAAGSL
+990 KDTVSTSTGPL
-1001 EIDQD
+1001 EIEQD
-1006 RYLPKGASAVVGYV
+1006 RYLPKGAAAVVGYV

-1028 SLTDNAGNVTDI
+1028 HLTDNAGNVTDI
-1040 TDNDDKGFV
+1040 TDDDDKGFV

-1060 SLSSVT
+1060 KLNSIDESSYYV
-1066 TNGYRI
+1066 
-1072 TGRNQIQKTA
+1072 
-1082 FGLVLGAAVGDSGA
+1082 VGGWQDWWTSPLKLEIDANVGSSGA
-1096 EVQYLAIDK
+1096 EIQYLLIDK
-1105 AEMEALGMDSPD
+1105 DEMERLGATASEVV
-1117 TLPKGYNN
+1117 PKGYEDA
-1125 WASLGAYVA
+1125 WTTLGAYSDNIPA
-1134 GSNPQFTYSYPEGVA
+1134 IEESFREGA
-1149 IFVRLV
+1149 ALFVRLV

-1163 TDPLRLYVESKPND
+1163 TEPLRLFVETTVSDP
-1177 QDDTNYGTEND
+1177 QLENGL
-1188 IKYPYL
+1188 YPYL
-1194 YINLVTV
+1194 YVDLITVTLNLGEDAIIVTKG
-1201 ELRLREEIIL
+1201 
-1211 VEYDGETK
+1211 DTTK
-1219 SLAQWRSDGKLSEI
+1219 SLAQWRVDGQLSEI

-1247 HTANE
+1247 HTAKE
-1252 AAVNARKFSIDWGN
+1252 AAVNARTFSIDWNKVETGD
-1266 VTGTDLVSDGGL
+1266 VTGTAT
-1278 QLGELE
+1278 LE
-1284 GILGGKLYPYGSF
+1284 ALKTALDGKLYPYGSF

-1322 DSVADN
+1322 DSVAEN
-1328 YKYRLTFASEETGE
+1328 YKYRLTFESEATGE
-1342 IAATINLRDYAIG
+1342 IAATINLRDYNIG

-1360 KGDPDFDEMIVTN
+1360 KGDPDFDKMIVSA
-1373 EKGEK
+1373 EGDK

-1384 SYWGKKEDKYPF
+1384 SYWGKNEDKYPF
-1396 PFDFHYSTGLGDVIY
+1396 PFDFHYTAYGDDFY

-1417 GGENGVFNAGGNYK
+1417 GGTDGVYNVGGTYWLS
-1431 IAVDAVKIVPGTET
+1431 VDAVKIVTEGSET
-1445 PEDVEWVEFKLDENG
+1445 ADDEGWVPVKLNSDG
-1460 KGDLPKYDNY
+1460 SGDLFEYDNY
-1470 NFHFTTEMKV
+1470 NFHFTTQMKV

-1496 EKNAEGVENL
+1496 EKNEEGVENL
-1506 VEQEFSL
+1506 VEQKFSL
-1513 TSLPYNGL
+1513 TSLPYNGS

-1539 VVSVSGDD
+1539 EVFVSGDD

-1553 VGAYNVTF
+1553 VGAYTVNF
-1561 ATGNSNYTI
+1561 ATGDPNYTI
-1570 RNTKEVTITIVGT
+1570 RNTKEMTITIVGT

-1603 FEVKLADDSVFELPK
+1603 FKVKLADDSLFELPE

-1624 LYISGVDGDKAGNV
+1624 TYISGVDGDKAGSV
-1638 KQYKVTMQWVDGVV
+1638 QTYTVTMKCENGVV

-1693 MTIVKATP
+1693 MTITKATP

-1706 TDIAITYD
+1706 TDSAIPYD
-1714 KMSHTYEVPDDPEN
+1714 KESHKYELPDDPEN
-1728 DEDGLKMVNDYL
+1728 TEDGLKMVSDYL
-1740 DGRDF
+1740 DGRVYE
-1745 PFSDAEDILVLQ
+1745 FSDAENILVLQ
-1757 YLVEDGDPND
+1757 YYNTETEKWDR
-1767 EDDWQNVDMTAAQSA
+1767 VDMSAAQSA
-1782 GWFKNAGVYTFRYSY
+1782 GWFKNAGEYTYRYSY

-1805 VTSDLVTLTI
+1805 VTSEPVTLTI

-1821 GVDLKLYKDNTNTL
+1821 GADLKLYKDNTNTPI
-1835 LTLDQSVFKV
+1835 TLEEGNVYKV

-1850 SQYLTAKSETF
+1850 SQYLTAKTNNF
-1861 FDYSGAAIEPGAEIT
+1861 FDYSDAEPVAIEPGAEII
-1876 YYREGNILSTTRP
+1876 YFRVGNVFDTPRP
-1889 ETLNMQE
+1889 ETLNMQD

-1904 TITSDNYETFTYE
+1904 TITSDNYEEFTYK

-1947 ADAPQSLIAE
+1947 ADAPQSLIAT
-1957 YDGKEQGYAV
+1957 YTGKEHGYRA
-1967 DEAGNQTGEIIIEF
+1967 DNSGEIIIEF
-1981 DATKLLEYPGT
+1981 DAEKLLEYPGT

-2029 KPISVYVSMRI
+2029 KPIYVYVSMRI

-2058 TETNIYNVVS
+2058 TDTNIYNVVS
-2068 GMFKDVDGN
+2068 GMFEDVDGN

-2090 ETKTPNEQGKLPA
+2090 ETVPPDEKGKLPA

-2114 GNYLWSNVSVPITI
+2114 GNYLWGNVSVPITV
-2128 AEPDKSHVH
+2128 AERDESHVH

-2144 KCDSCAADVPG
+2144 VCDSCGTDVPG
-2155 IHVHTDADGDGK
+2155 IHVHSDANGDGI

-2195 ICGVE
+2195 VCGVE

-2213 NEGGNTAAI
+2213 NEGGNTSTI

-2235 VGTVVG
+2235 VGTIVG

>member
-60 ATHLTTAEQVLER
+60 ATHIANDDTEAVIER
-73 WSSKVTGD
+73 WSSKIDGTP
-81 ATVEFIESPDKLK
+81 TVQFIDSAPTLETFLES
-94 AFLDAGNQEGSE
+94 GGE

-116 AYSITEQER
+116 SYSIEQQSR
-125 LGTSDFRSILDG
+125 LGTDDFKGILDG
-137 NGYDLTVQVYF
+137 NGYKLTLMVYF

-170 IKSEIEVTGGH
+170 IKSEIEVTGGN
-181 YTDGVGIN
+181 YTNGVGIN

-207 MTIDYSSNMAL
+207 VTIDYSSNMAL

-226 DNMLKSKK
+226 DNMLKSKE

-271 ALNFQGKF
+271 TLNFQGKF

-285 SQVNASGRDSRS
+285 SHANASGRDSRS
-297 IENTLMVGTLAGVH
+297 IENTAMVGTLAGVH

-336 WTGNSGL
+336 WTPGSNDYSGI

-360 GFFIGDSGSLTNSY
+360 GFFIGDGGSLTNSY

-387 ARCLNDNTDRDRH
+387 ARCLNDAADRDRH

-426 NDGNTS
+426 NDSTTS

-466 QEVIDVYE
+466 QEAIDVYE
-474 NYYQHWSPVSHR
+474 GYYEHYWPPVAHK

-508 YDDLYKNVPD
+508 YDDLYNNVPPD
-518 SNYFKLKPGIDNS
+518 SNYFNLKPGIDNS

-605 VRPGEDAKSTNEID
+605 VRPGEDDKPTNEIA
-619 MDRFLGAFA
+619 MDDFLGAFA

-640 KVTFGTQLQYDVA
+640 QVTFGTQLQYDVA

-669 VPTLSLNER
+669 VPTLSLNDR

-693 LNAAGAEVVHED
+693 LNAAGAEVVYED

-717 LRPSKDRIESIEDVE
+717 LRPSKDRTESIEEVE
-732 TIMGIYAYY
+732 TITGTYAYY
-741 DAEKRQVARIGQGKD
+741 DAGNRQVARIGQGED

-771 QTDGVEYTDG
+771 QTSDGADYTDG

-820 AAGSDSGAIML
+820 AAGSNSGAML

-904 GSNVHEYYFDIREG
+904 GSNVHKYYFDIREE
-918 LRNNTLDPTKYE
+918 LRNNKLDPDKYE

-968 NGVTIRDNAGSIT
+968 NGVTISDSAGSII

-990 KDTVSTAAGSL
+990 KDTVSTSTGSL
-1001 EIDQD
+1001 EIEQD

-1040 TDNDDKGFV
+1040 TDVDDKGFV

-1060 SLSSVT
+1060 KLNSIDESSYYVVPGWQDLWT
-1066 TNGYRI
+1066 TPLKLEIDAN
-1072 TGRNQIQKTA
+1072 
-1082 FGLVLGAAVGDSGA
+1082 VGSSGA
-1096 EVQYLAIDK
+1096 EIQYLLIDK
-1105 AEMEALGMDSPD
+1105 DEMERLGATASEVVPE
-1117 TLPKGYNN
+1117 GYKDA
-1125 WASLGAYVA
+1125 WTTLGAYSDDIPA
-1134 GSNPQFTYSYPEGVA
+1134 IEERFREGA
-1149 IFVRLV
+1149 ALFVRLV

-1163 TDPLRLYVESKPND
+1163 TAPLRLFVETTVSDPKL
-1177 QDDTNYGTEND
+1177 ENGL
-1188 IKYPYL
+1188 YPYL
-1194 YINLVTV
+1194 YVDLITVTLNLGEDVIIVTKG
-1201 ELRLREEIIL
+1201 
-1211 VEYDGETK
+1211 DTTK
-1219 SLAQWRSDGKLSEI
+1219 SLAQWRVDGQLSEI

-1247 HTANE
+1247 HATKE
-1252 AAVNARKFSIDWGN
+1252 AAVNARKFSIDWNKVEDGD
-1266 VTGTDLVSDGGL
+1266 VTGSGIT
-1278 QLGELE
+1278 LE
-1284 GILGGKLYPYGSF
+1284 ALKTALDGKLYPYGSF

-1322 DSVADN
+1322 DSVAEN

-1360 KGDPDFDEMIVTN
+1360 KGDPDFDKMIVTN

-1431 IAVDAVKIVPGTET
+1431 IAVDAVKIVPEVPEGTET
-1445 PEDVEWVEFKLDENG
+1445 PEDAGWVEFELDENG
-1460 KGDLPKYDNY
+1460 RGDLPEYDNY

-1496 EKNAEGVENL
+1496 EKNEEGGENL

-1539 VVSVSGDD
+1539 EVHVSGDD

-1553 VGAYNVTF
+1553 VGAYTVKF

-1590 AQTYAYNNGDPVN
+1590 AQTYAYNNGKPVN
-1603 FEVKLADDSVFELPK
+1603 FEVKLADDSPFELPK

-1638 KQYKVTMQWVDGVV
+1638 KQYKVTMKWVEGVV
-1652 TLSGNAPTE
+1652 TLSGDAPTE

-1693 MTIVKATP
+1693 MTIAKATP

-1714 KMSHTYEVPDDPEN
+1714 KISHTYVVPDDPEN
-1728 DEDGLKMVNDYL
+1728 AEDGLKMVNDYL
-1740 DGRDF
+1740 DGID
-1745 PFSDAEDILVLQ
+1745 DAEDVLVLQ

-1782 GWFKNAGVYTFRYSY
+1782 GWFKNAGAYTFRYRY
-1797 GGDGNYNA
+1797 GGDRHYNA

-1815 NKAVYD
+1815 NKDVYD
-1821 GVDLKLYKDNTNTL
+1821 GADLKLYKDNTNTL

-1861 FDYSGAAIEPGAEIT
+1861 FDYSGVAIEPGAEIT

-1889 ETLNMQE
+1889 EALNMQE
-1896 ARDYEVTI
+1896 ARDYKVTI

-1947 ADAPQSLIAE
+1947 ADAPQSLIAT
-1957 YDGKEQGYAV
+1957 YNGKEHGYVV

-2018 HYTITVGLTNY
+2018 HYSITVGLTNY
-2029 KPISVYVSMRI
+2029 KPITVYVSMRI
-2040 NPKQTTATIEK
+2040 NPMSTKATIEK

-2068 GMFKDVDGN
+2068 GMFVDVDGN
-2077 EQEGTLVFTNSAG
+2077 EQEGTLVFTDSTG
-2090 ETKTPNEQGKLPA
+2090 KTVTPSEQGTLEA

-2114 GNYLWSNVSVPITI
+2114 GNYLWGNVSVPITI
-2128 AEPDKSHVH
+2128 AEPDASHVH
-2137 TDVDGDG
+2137 TDVNGNG
-2144 KCDSCAADVPG
+2144 VCDSCGKDVPG
-2155 IHVHTDADGDGK
+2155 IHVHTDANGDGI
-2167 CDGCGAQLGGEQPQ
+2167 CDYCEQPIGGEQPQ

-2235 VGTVVG
+2235 IGTIVG

>member
-60 ATHLTTAEQVLER
+60 ATHLTTEEQVLER

-81 ATVEFIESPDKLK
+81 ATVQFIDSAPTLETFLES
-94 AFLDAGNQEGSE
+94 GGE

-116 AYSITEQER
+116 SYSIEQQSR
-125 LGTSDFRSILDG
+125 LGTDDFKGILDG
-137 NGYDLTVQVYF
+137 NGYKLTLMVYF

-161 AHIDTAKEG
+161 AHIDTAEEG

-285 SQVNASGRDSRS
+285 SQVNASGRNSRS

-311 INGAITNTYVD
+311 INGSITNTYVD

-387 ARCLNDNTDRDRH
+387 ARCLNDSTDRDRH

-432 MIKSQDGLGD
+432 MINSQDGLGD

-508 YDDLYKNVPD
+508 YDDLYNNVPD
-518 SNYFKLKPGIDNS
+518 SNYFNLKPGIDNS

-557 DAFRLEVATKD
+557 NAFRLEVATKD
-568 YLEQQKTEFSFG
+568 YLEQNPEFSFG

-605 VRPGEDAKSTNEID
+605 VRPGEDDEPTNEIA
-619 MDRFLGAFA
+619 MDDFLGAFA
-628 RSYTFGTPPLSY
+628 RPYTFGTPPLSY

-664 GKPLD
+664 GKPLA
-669 VPTLSLNER
+669 VPTLSLNDR
-678 GTPVTANSKAYEWQY
+678 GTPVTANGEAYEWQY
-693 LNAAGAEVVHED
+693 LNAAGAEVVYED

-717 LRPSKDRIESIEDVE
+717 LRPSKDRIESIEEVE
-732 TIMGIYAYY
+732 TITGTYAYY
-741 DAEKRQVARIGQGKD
+741 DAENRQVARIGQGKD

-771 QTDGVEYTDG
+771 QTSDGADYTDG
-781 AWSNGVKFNVKL
+781 AWSNGVRFDVKL

-820 AAGSDSGAIML
+820 AAGSNSGAIPL
-831 ETANTAFSFESKES
+831 EPANTAFSFASKES

-893 YYAYKGADTIN
+893 YYAYKGADTIT
-904 GSNVHEYYFDIREG
+904 GSNVHKYYFDIREG
-918 LRNNTLDPTKYE
+918 LRNNKLDPDKYE

-1006 RYLPKGASAVVGYV
+1006 RYLPKGAAAVVGYV

-1040 TDNDDKGFV
+1040 TDVDDKGFV

-1117 TLPKGYNN
+1117 TLPEDYDN

-1134 GSNPQFTYSYPEGVA
+1134 GSYPQFTYSYPEGVA

-1163 TDPLRLYVESKPND
+1163 TDPLRLYVGSKPND

-1219 SLAQWRSDGKLSEI
+1219 TLAQWRSDGKLSEI

-1252 AAVNARKFSIDWGN
+1252 AAVNKRTFSIDWGN

-1284 GILGGKLYPYGSF
+1284 GILGGKLHPYGSF

-1322 DSVADN
+1322 DSVAEN

-1342 IAATINLRDYAIG
+1342 IAATINLRDYYIG

-1384 SYWGKKEDKYPF
+1384 SYWGKNEGKYPF
-1396 PFDFHYSTGLGDVIY
+1396 PFDFHYTAYGDDFY

-1417 GGENGVFNAGGNYK
+1417 GGTDGVYNVGGTYWL
-1431 IAVDAVKIVPGTET
+1431 AVDAVKIVPEGDET
-1445 PEDVEWVEFKLDENG
+1445 ADDEGWVPVKLNSDG
-1460 KGDLPKYDNY
+1460 SGDLPEYDNY

-1496 EKNAEGVENL
+1496 EKNEEGGENL

-1539 VVSVSGDD
+1539 EVFVSGDD

-1553 VGAYNVTF
+1553 VGTYNVTF
-1561 ATGNSNYTI
+1561 KTGNSNYTI
-1570 RNTKEVTITIVGT
+1570 RNTNEVTITIVGT

-1590 AQTYAYNNGDPVN
+1590 AQTYAYNNGKPVN
-1603 FEVKLADDSVFELPK
+1603 FEVKLADDSLFELPK

-1638 KQYKVTMQWVDGVV
+1638 KQYKVTMKWVDGVV
-1652 TLSGNAPTE
+1652 TLSGDAPTE

-1671 NGARTSEGTY
+1671 NGARTSEGSY

-1693 MTIVKATP
+1693 MTIAKATP

-1714 KMSHTYEVPDDPEN
+1714 KMSHTYKVPDDPEN

-1740 DGRDF
+1740 DGIA
-1745 PFSDAEDILVLQ
+1745 DAENELVLQ
-1757 YLVEDGDPND
+1757 YLVEDGDPNN
-1767 EDDWQNVDMTAAQSA
+1767 EDDWQNVDLTAAQSA
-1782 GWFKNAGVYTFRYSY
+1782 GWFKNAGAYTFRYRY
-1797 GGDGNYNA
+1797 GGDRHYNA

-1815 NKAVYD
+1815 NKADYD
-1821 GVDLKLYKDNTNTL
+1821 GVDLKLYKDNTNTP

-1861 FDYSGAAIEPGAEIT
+1861 FDYSGVAIEPGAEIT

-1889 ETLNMQE
+1889 EALNMQE
-1896 ARDYEVTI
+1896 ARDYKVTI

-1947 ADAPQSLIAE
+1947 ADAPQSLIAT
-1957 YDGKEQGYAV
+1957 YNGKEHGYVV
-1967 DEAGNQTGEIIIEF
+1967 DAAGNQTGEIIIEF

-2018 HYTITVGLTNY
+2018 HYSITVGLTNY

-2040 NPKQTTATIEK
+2040 NPMSTKATIEK

-2068 GMFKDVDGN
+2068 GMFEDVDGN
-2077 EQEGTLVFTNSAG
+2077 EQEGTLVFTDSTG
-2090 ETKTPNEQGKLPA
+2090 KTVTPNEQGTLPA

-2114 GNYLWSNVSVPITI
+2114 GNYLWGNVSVPITI
-2128 AEPDKSHVH
+2128 AEPDASHVH
-2137 TDVDGDG
+2137 TDGDGDG
-2144 KCDSCAADVPG
+2144 VCDSCGKDVPG
-2155 IHVHTDADGDGK
+2155 IHVHTDANGDGI
-2167 CDGCGAQLGGEQPQ
+2167 CDGCKQQIGGGQPQ

>member
-60 ATHLTTAEQVLER
+60 ATHLTTEEQVLER
-73 WSSKVTGD
+73 WSSEIDGTP
-81 ATVEFIESPDKLK
+81 TVQFIDSAPTLETFLES
-94 AFLDAGNQEGSE
+94 GGE

-116 AYSITEQER
+116 PYSIEQQSR
-125 LGTSDFRSILDG
+125 LGTDDFKGILDG
-137 NGYDLTVQVYF
+137 NGYKLTLMVYF

-170 IKSEIEVTGGH
+170 IKSEIEVTGGN
-181 YTDGVGIN
+181 YTNGVGIN

-207 MTIDYSSNMAL
+207 VTIDYSSNMAL

-226 DNMLKSKK
+226 DNMLKSKE

-271 ALNFQGKF
+271 TLNFQGKF

-285 SQVNASGRDSRS
+285 SHANASGRDSRS
-297 IENTLMVGTLAGVH
+297 IENTAMVGTLAGVH

-336 WTGNSGL
+336 WTPGSNDYSGI

-360 GFFIGDSGSLTNSY
+360 GFFIGDGGSLTNSY

-493 TANLQSTPQIAYTFR
+493 TANLQSTPQIAYTFC

-568 YLEQQKTEFSFG
+568 YKDYLEQNRGFSFG

-605 VRPGEDAKSTNEID
+605 VRPGEDDEPTNEID
-619 MDRFLGAFA
+619 MDDFLGAFA

-669 VPTLSLNER
+669 VPTLSLNDR
-678 GTPVTANSKAYEWQY
+678 GTPVTANSEAYGWQY

-717 LRPSKDRIESIEDVE
+717 LRPSKDRIEQIDKVD
-732 TIMGIYAYY
+732 TITGTYAYY
-741 DAEKRQVARIGQGKD
+741 DAGSRQVARIGQGKD

-771 QTDGVEYTDG
+771 QTSDGADYTDG

-820 AAGSDSGAIML
+820 AAGSNSDPIPL
-831 ETANTAFSFESKES
+831 ETANTAFSFVSKES

-893 YYAYKGADTIN
+893 YYAYKGADTIT
-904 GSNVHEYYFDIREG
+904 GSNVHKYYFDIREG
-918 LRNNTLDPTKYE
+918 LRNNTLPAEYE

-968 NGVTIRDNAGSIT
+968 NGVTISDTAGSII

-1028 SLTDNAGNVTDI
+1028 RLTDNAGNVTDI
-1040 TDNDDKGFV
+1040 TDADDKGFV

-1060 SLSSVT
+1060 KLNSIDESSYYV
-1066 TNGYRI
+1066 
-1072 TGRNQIQKTA
+1072 
-1082 FGLVLGAAVGDSGA
+1082 VGGWQEWYTSPLKLEIDANVGSSGA
-1096 EVQYLAIDK
+1096 EIQYLLIDK
-1105 AEMEALGMDSPD
+1105 DEMERLGATASEVV
-1117 TLPKGYNN
+1117 PKGYEDA
-1125 WASLGAYVA
+1125 WTTLGAYSDDIPA
-1134 GSNPQFTYSYPEGVA
+1134 IEESFREGA
-1149 IFVRLV
+1149 ALFVRLV

-1163 TDPLRLYVESKPND
+1163 TEPLRLFVETTVSDPKL
-1177 QDDTNYGTEND
+1177 ENGL
-1188 IKYPYL
+1188 YPYL
-1194 YINLVTV
+1194 YVDLITVTLNLGEDVIIVTKG
-1201 ELRLREEIIL
+1201 
-1211 VEYDGETK
+1211 DTTK
-1219 SLAQWRSDGKLSEI
+1219 SLAQWRVDGQLSEI

-1247 HTANE
+1247 HATKE
-1252 AAVNARKFSIDWGN
+1252 AAVNARKFSIDWNKVEDGD
-1266 VTGTDLVSDGGL
+1266 VTGSGIT
-1278 QLGELE
+1278 LE
-1284 GILGGKLYPYGSF
+1284 ALKTALDGKLYPYGSF

-1342 IAATINLRDYAIG
+1342 IAATINLRDYYIG

-1384 SYWGKKEDKYPF
+1384 SYWGKNEDKYPF
-1396 PFDFHYSTGLGDVIY
+1396 PFDFHYSTGLGDNLY

-1417 GGENGVFNAGGNYK
+1417 GGTDGVYNVGGTYWL
-1431 IAVDAVKIVPGTET
+1431 AVDAVKIVREGDET
-1445 PEDVEWVEFKLDENG
+1445 ADDKDWIPFNLNSDG
-1460 KGDLPKYDNY
+1460 SGDLPEYDNY
-1470 NFHFTTEMKV
+1470 NFHFTTQMKV

-1496 EKNAEGVENL
+1496 EKNEEGVENL

-1539 VVSVSGDD
+1539 EVFVSGDD

-1553 VGAYNVTF
+1553 VGAYTVKF
-1561 ATGNSNYTI
+1561 ATGDPNYTI

-1603 FEVKLADDSVFELPK
+1603 FEVKLADDTPFVLPE

-1638 KQYKVTMQWVDGVV
+1638 KQYKVTMKCVGGVV
-1652 TLSGNAPTE
+1652 TLSGKAPTE

-1693 MTIVKATP
+1693 MTIAKATP

-1714 KMSHTYEVPDDPEN
+1714 KGLHTYVVPDDSEN

-1740 DGRDF
+1740 DGRVF
-1745 PFSDAEDILVLQ
+1745 PFPDAEDVLVLQ

-1815 NKAVYD
+1815 NKDVYD
-1821 GVDLKLYKDNTNTL
+1821 GADLKLYKDNTNTP

-1861 FDYSGAAIEPGAEIT
+1861 FDYSGVAIEPGAEIT

-1896 ARDYEVTI
+1896 ARDYKVTI

-1957 YDGKEQGYAV
+1957 YDGKEQGYVV

-2018 HYTITVGLTNY
+2018 HYSITVGLTNY
-2029 KPISVYVSMRI
+2029 KPITVYVSMRI

-2068 GMFKDVDGN
+2068 GMFVDVDDN

-2090 ETKTPNEQGKLPA
+2090 ETVTPSEQGTLPA

-2114 GNYLWSNVSVPITI
+2114 GNYLWGNVSVPITI
-2128 AEPDKSHVH
+2128 AEPDASHVH
-2137 TDVDGDG
+2137 TDVDGNG
-2144 KCDSCAADVPG
+2144 VCDSCGKDVPG
-2155 IHVHTDADGDGK
+2155 IHVHTDADGDGI

-2235 VGTVVG
+2235 VGTIVG

>member
-60 ATHLTTAEQVLER
+60 ATHLTTEEQVLER
-73 WSSKVTGD
+73 WSSEIDGTP
-81 ATVEFIESPDKLK
+81 TVQFIDSAPTLETFLES
-94 AFLDAGNQEGSE
+94 GGE

-116 AYSITEQER
+116 SYSIEQQSR
-125 LGTSDFRSILDG
+125 LGTDDFKGILDG
-137 NGYDLTVQVYF
+137 NGYKLTLMVYF

-153 LVEDAKKT
+153 LVNDATKT
-161 AHIDTAKEG
+161 AHIDTAAEG
-170 IKSEIEVTGGH
+170 IKSEIEVTGGN

-207 MTIDYSSNMAL
+207 VTIDYSSNMAL

-234 NPAYMTAFGIVA
+234 SPSYMTAFGIVA

-271 ALNFQGKF
+271 TLNFQGKF

-285 SQVNASGRDSRS
+285 SQVNASGRNSRS

-387 ARCLNDNTDRDRH
+387 ARCLNDAADRDRH

-432 MIKSQDGLGD
+432 MINSQDGLGD

-466 QEVIDVYE
+466 KEVIDVYE
-474 NYYQHWSPVSHR
+474 DYEQHWSPVSHR

-508 YDDLYKNVPD
+508 YDDLYNNVPD
-518 SNYFKLKPGIDNS
+518 SNYFNLKPGIDNS

-544 GDGDDTVE
+544 GDAGDRVE

-557 DAFRLEVATKD
+557 NAFRLEVATGD
-568 YLEQQKTEFSFG
+568 YLEQNPEFSFG

-605 VRPGEDAKSTNEID
+605 VRPGEEDKPKNEIA
-619 MDRFLGAFA
+619 MDSFLGAFA

-653 YTDGRTRKLYD
+653 YTEGRTRKLYD

-669 VPTLSLNER
+669 IPTLSLNDR

-693 LNAAGAEVVHED
+693 LNAAGAEVVYED

-717 LRPSKDRIESIEDVE
+717 LRPSKDRTELIEEVE
-732 TIMGIYAYY
+732 TIRGTYAYY
-741 DAEKRQVARIGQGKD
+741 DAGNRQVARIGQGKD

-771 QTDGVEYTDG
+771 QTSDGAIYTDG
-781 AWSNGVKFNVKL
+781 AWSNGVKFDVKL
-793 SDANDYASTGQA
+793 SDANDYVLTGQA

-820 AAGSDSGAIML
+820 AAGSNSGTIML

-893 YYAYKGADTIN
+893 YYAYKGADTIT

-918 LRNNTLDPTKYE
+918 LRNNTLDPAVYE

-968 NGVTIRDNAGSIT
+968 NGVTISDTAGSIV

-990 KDTVSTAAGSL
+990 KDTVSTSAGPL
-1001 EIDQD
+1001 EIEQD
-1006 RYLPKGASAVVGYV
+1006 RYLPKGAAAVVGYV

-1028 SLTDNAGNVTDI
+1028 RLTDNAGNVTNI
-1040 TDNDDKGFV
+1040 TDDDDKGFV

-1060 SLSSVT
+1060 KLNSIDESSYYV
-1066 TNGYRI
+1066 
-1072 TGRNQIQKTA
+1072 
-1082 FGLVLGAAVGDSGA
+1082 VGGWQDWWTSPLKLEIDANVGSSGA
-1096 EVQYLAIDK
+1096 EIQYLLIDK
-1105 AEMEALGMDSPD
+1105 DEMERLGATASEVVPE
-1117 TLPKGYNN
+1117 GYKDA
-1125 WASLGAYVA
+1125 WTTLGAYSDDIPA
-1134 GSNPQFTYSYPEGVA
+1134 IEESFREGA
-1149 IFVRLV
+1149 ALFVRLV
-1155 SSKGLYEP
+1155 SSKELYEP
-1163 TDPLRLYVESKPND
+1163 TEPLRLFV
-1177 QDDTNYGTEND
+1177 GTTVSDPKLENGL
-1188 IKYPYL
+1188 YPYL
-1194 YINLVTV
+1194 YVDLITVTLNLGEDAIIVTKG
-1201 ELRLREEIIL
+1201 
-1211 VEYDGETK
+1211 DTTK
-1219 SLAQWRSDGKLSEI
+1219 SLAQWRVDGQLSEI

-1247 HTANE
+1247 HTAKE
-1252 AAVNARKFSIDWGN
+1252 AAVNARTFSIDWNKVETGD
-1266 VTGTDLVSDGGL
+1266 VTGT
-1278 QLGELE
+1278 ETLE
-1284 GILGGKLYPYGSF
+1284 ALKTALDGKLYPYGSF

-1322 DSVADN
+1322 DSVAEN
-1328 YKYRLTFASEETGE
+1328 YKYRLTFESEATGE
-1342 IAATINLRDYAIG
+1342 IAATINLRDYNIG

-1360 KGDPDFDEMIVTN
+1360 KGDPDFDEMIVSAD
-1373 EKGEK
+1373 GDK

-1384 SYWGKKEDKYPF
+1384 SYWGKNEDKYPF
-1396 PFDFHYSTGLGDVIY
+1396 PFDFHYTAYGDDFY

-1417 GGENGVFNAGGNYK
+1417 GGTDGVYNVGGTYWLS
-1431 IAVDAVKIVPGTET
+1431 VDAVKIVTEGSET
-1445 PEDVEWVEFKLDENG
+1445 ADDEGWVPVKLNSDG
-1460 KGDLPKYDNY
+1460 SGDLFEYDNY
-1470 NFHFTTEMKV
+1470 NFHFTTQMKV

-1496 EKNAEGVENL
+1496 EKNEEGVENL
-1506 VEQEFSL
+1506 VEQEFSI
-1513 TSLPYNGL
+1513 TSLPYNGS

-1539 VVSVSGDD
+1539 EVFVSGDD

-1553 VGAYNVTF
+1553 VGAYTVTF
-1561 ATGNSNYTI
+1561 TTGDPNYTI
-1570 RNTKEVTITIVGT
+1570 RNTEEMTITIVGT

-1590 AQTYAYNNGDPVN
+1590 AQTYAYNNGEPVN
-1603 FEVKLADDSVFELPK
+1603 FAVKLADDSLFELPE

-1624 LYISGVDGDKAGNV
+1624 TYISGVDGDKAGSV
-1638 KQYKVTMQWVDGVV
+1638 QTYTVTMKWVDGVV
-1652 TLSGNAPTE
+1652 TLTGDAPKE

-1693 MTIVKATP
+1693 MTITKATP

-1706 TDIAITYD
+1706 TDSAIPYD
-1714 KMSHTYEVPDDPEN
+1714 KESHKYEVPDDPEN
-1728 DEDGLKMVNDYL
+1728 TEDGLKMVSDYL
-1740 DGRDF
+1740 DGSRVYDF
-1745 PFSDAEDILVLQ
+1745 ADAEDVLVLQ

-1767 EDDWQNVDMTAAQSA
+1767 EDDWQNVDMSAAQSA
-1782 GWFKNAGVYTFRYSY
+1782 GWFKNAGEYTYRYSY

-1805 VTSDLVTLTI
+1805 VTSDPVTLTI

-1821 GVDLKLYKDNTNTL
+1821 GADLKLYKDNTNTPI
-1835 LTLDQSVFKV
+1835 TLEEGNVYKV

-1850 SQYLTAKSETF
+1850 NQYLTAKSGNF
-1861 FDYSGAAIEPGAEIT
+1861 FDYSGAEPVAIEPGAEII
-1876 YYREGNILSTTRP
+1876 YFRVGNILDTPRP
-1889 ETLNMQE
+1889 EALNMQD

-1904 TITSDNYETFTYE
+1904 TITSDNYEEFTYE

-1947 ADAPQSLIAE
+1947 ADAPQSLIAT
-1957 YDGKEQGYAV
+1957 YTGKEHGYRA
-1967 DEAGNQTGEIIIEF
+1967 DNSGEIIIEF
-1981 DATKLLEYPGT
+1981 DAEKLLEYPGT
-1992 TPKYSVTYVPD
+1992 TPKYSVTYHPD
-2003 GNQSNTLINAGSYSG
+2003 GNQSNTMINAGSYSG
-2018 HYTITVGLTNY
+2018 HYQITVGLTNY
-2029 KPISVYVSMRI
+2029 KPISVYVSMKI
-2040 NPKQTTATIEK
+2040 NPKNTTATIEK

-2058 TETNIYNVVS
+2058 TDTNIYNVVS

-2090 ETKTPNEQGKLPA
+2090 EPVPPDEKGKLPA

-2114 GNYLWSNVSVPITI
+2114 GNYLWGNVSVPITI

-2155 IHVHTDADGDGK
+2155 IHVHSDANGDGK

-2235 VGTVVG
+2235 VGTIVG

>member
-60 ATHLTTAEQVLER
+60 ATHLTTAEEVLER
-73 WSSKVTGD
+73 WSSKIDGTP
-81 ATVEFIESPDKLK
+81 TVQFIDSAPTLETFLES
-94 AFLDAGNQEGSE
+94 GGE

-116 AYSITEQER
+116 PYSIEQQSR
-125 LGTSDFRSILDG
+125 LGTDDFKGILDG
-137 NGYDLTVQVYF
+137 NGYKLTLMVYF

-170 IKSEIEVTGGH
+170 IKSEIEVTGGN
-181 YTDGVGIN
+181 YTNGVGIE

-234 NPAYMTAFGIVA
+234 SPSYMTAFGIVA
-246 GANFGDIDNVRI
+246 GANFGDIDNLRI

-271 ALNFQGKF
+271 TLNFQGKF

-285 SQVNASGRDSRS
+285 SHANASGRDSRS
-297 IENTLMVGTLAGVH
+297 IENTAMVGTLAGVH

-336 WTGNSGL
+336 WTPGSNDYSGI

-360 GFFIGDSGSLTNSY
+360 GFFIGDGGSLTNSY

-387 ARCLNDNTDRDRH
+387 ARCLNDGTDRDRH

-432 MIKSQDGLGD
+432 MINSQDGLGD

-466 QEVIDVYE
+466 KEVIDVYE
-474 NYYQHWSPVSHR
+474 DYEQHWSPVSHR

-508 YDDLYKNVPD
+508 YDDLYDNVPD
-518 SNYFKLKPGIDNS
+518 RNYFNLKPGIDNS

-544 GDGDDTVE
+544 GDAGDRVE

-557 DAFRLEVATKD
+557 NAFRLEVATGD
-568 YLEQQKTEFSFG
+568 YLEQNPEFSFG

-605 VRPGEDAKSTNEID
+605 VRPGEEDKPKNEIA
-619 MDRFLGAFA
+619 MDSFLGAFA

-653 YTDGRTRKLYD
+653 YTQGRTRKLYD

-669 VPTLSLNER
+669 EPELSLNDR

-693 LNAAGAEVVHED
+693 LNAAGAEVVYED

-717 LRPSKDRIESIEDVE
+717 LRPSKDRTELIEEVE
-732 TIMGIYAYY
+732 TITGTYAYY
-741 DAEKRQVARIGQGKD
+741 DAGNRQVARIGQGKD

-771 QTDGVEYTDG
+771 QTSDGAIYTDG
-781 AWSNGVKFNVKL
+781 AWSNGVKFDVKL
-793 SDANDYASTGQA
+793 SDANDYVLTGQA

-820 AAGSDSGAIML
+820 AAGSNSGTIML

-893 YYAYKGADTIN
+893 YYAYKGADTIT
-904 GSNVHEYYFDIREG
+904 GSNVHEYYSDIREE
-918 LRNNTLDPTKYE
+918 LRNNTLDPAVYE

-968 NGVTIRDNAGSIT
+968 NGVTISDNAGSIV

-990 KDTVSTAAGSL
+990 KDTVSTSAGPL
-1001 EIDQD
+1001 EIEQD
-1006 RYLPKGASAVVGYV
+1006 RYLPKGAAAVVGYV

-1028 SLTDNAGNVTDI
+1028 RLTDNAGNVTNI
-1040 TDNDDKGFV
+1040 TDDDDKGFV

-1060 SLSSVT
+1060 KLNSIDESSYYV
-1066 TNGYRI
+1066 
-1072 TGRNQIQKTA
+1072 
-1082 FGLVLGAAVGDSGA
+1082 VGGWQDWWTSPLKLEIDANVGSSGA
-1096 EVQYLAIDK
+1096 EIQYLLIDK
-1105 AEMEALGMDSPD
+1105 DEMERLGATASEVVPE
-1117 TLPKGYNN
+1117 GYKDA
-1125 WASLGAYVA
+1125 WTTLGAYSDDIPA
-1134 GSNPQFTYSYPEGVA
+1134 IEESFREGA
-1149 IFVRLV
+1149 ALFVRLV
-1155 SSKGLYEP
+1155 SSKELYEP
-1163 TDPLRLYVESKPND
+1163 TEPLRLFV
-1177 QDDTNYGTEND
+1177 GTTVSDPKLENGL
-1188 IKYPYL
+1188 YPYL
-1194 YINLVTV
+1194 YVDLITVTLNLGEDAIIVTKG
-1201 ELRLREEIIL
+1201 
-1211 VEYDGETK
+1211 DTTK
-1219 SLAQWRSDGKLSEI
+1219 SLAQWRVDGQLSEI

-1247 HTANE
+1247 HTAKE
-1252 AAVNARKFSIDWGN
+1252 AAVNARTFSIDWNKVETGD
-1266 VTGTDLVSDGGL
+1266 VTGTAT
-1278 QLGELE
+1278 LE
-1284 GILGGKLYPYGSF
+1284 ALKTALDGKLYPYGSF

-1322 DSVADN
+1322 DSVAEN
-1328 YKYRLTFASEETGE
+1328 YKYRLTFESEATGE
-1342 IAATINLRDYAIG
+1342 IAATINLRDYNIG

-1360 KGDPDFDEMIVTN
+1360 KGDPDFDKMIVSA
-1373 EKGEK
+1373 EGEK

-1384 SYWGKKEDKYPF
+1384 SYWGKNEDKYPF
-1396 PFDFHYSTGLGDVIY
+1396 PFDFHYSTGLGDNLY

-1417 GGENGVFNAGGNYK
+1417 GGTDGVYNVGGTYWLS
-1431 IAVDAVKIVPGTET
+1431 VDAVKIVPEGDET
-1445 PEDVEWVEFKLDENG
+1445 ADDEGWVPVELNSDG
-1460 KGDLPKYDNY
+1460 SGDLFEYDNY
-1470 NFHFTTEMKV
+1470 NFHFTTQMKV

-1496 EKNAEGVENL
+1496 EKNEEGVENL
-1506 VEQEFSL
+1506 VEQEFSI
-1513 TSLPYNGL
+1513 TSLPYNGS

-1539 VVSVSGDD
+1539 EVFVTGDD

-1553 VGAYNVTF
+1553 VGAYTVTF
-1561 ATGNSNYTI
+1561 TTGDPNYTI
-1570 RNTKEVTITIVGT
+1570 RNTEEMTITIVGT

-1603 FEVKLADDSVFELPK
+1603 FKVKLADDSPFELPE

-1624 LYISGVDGDKAGNV
+1624 LYISGVDGDRAGNV
-1638 KQYKVTMQWVDGVV
+1638 KQYKVTMKCEGGVV
-1652 TLSGNAPTE
+1652 TLSGVAPTE

-1693 MTIVKATP
+1693 MTIAKATP

-1706 TDIAITYD
+1706 TDIEITYD
-1714 KMSHTYEVPDDPEN
+1714 KIAHTYEVPDDPEN
-1728 DEDGLKMVNDYL
+1728 TEDGLKMVSDYL
-1740 DGRDF
+1740 DDRVF
-1745 PFSDAEDILVLQ
+1745 PFPDAEDILVLQ

-1767 EDDWQNVDMTAAQSA
+1767 EDDWQDVDMTAAQSA
-1782 GWFKNAGVYTFRYSY
+1782 GWFKNAGKYTFRYSY

-1815 NKAVYD
+1815 NKDVYD
-1821 GVDLKLYKDNTNTL
+1821 GADLKLYKDNTNTL

-1861 FDYSGAAIEPGAEIT
+1861 FDYSGVAIEPGAEIT

-1889 ETLNMQE
+1889 EALNMQE
-1896 ARDYEVTI
+1896 ARDYKVTI

-1981 DATKLLEYPGT
+1981 DETKLLEYPGT
-1992 TPKYSVTYVPD
+1992 TPKYSVTYHPD
-2003 GNQSNTLINAGSYSG
+2003 GNQSNTMINAGSYSG
-2018 HYTITVGLTNY
+2018 HYQITVGLTNY
-2029 KPISVYVSMRI
+2029 KPIYVYVSMKI
-2040 NPKQTTATIEK
+2040 NPKNTTATIEK
-2051 DETIKPT
+2051 DENIKPT

-2068 GMFKDVDGN
+2068 GMFVDVDGN

-2090 ETKTPNEQGKLPA
+2090 ETVTPGEQGTLEA

-2114 GNYLWSNVSVPITI
+2114 GNYLWGNVSVPITI
-2128 AEPDKSHVH
+2128 AEPDASHVH
-2137 TDVDGDG
+2137 TDGDG
-2144 KCDSCAADVPG
+2144 NGVCDSCGKDVPG
-2155 IHVHTDADGDGK
+2155 IHVHTDANGDGI

-2235 VGTVVG
+2235 VGTIVG

>member
-60 ATHLTTAEQVLER
+60 ATHLTKEQEVLER
-73 WSSKVTGD
+73 WSSEIDGTP
-81 ATVEFIESPDKLK
+81 TVQFIDSAPTLETFLES
-94 AFLDAGNQEGSE
+94 GGE

-116 AYSITEQER
+116 SYSIEQQSR
-125 LGTSDFRSILDG
+125 LGTDDFKGILDG
-137 NGYDLTVQVYF
+137 NGYKLTLMVYF

-170 IKSEIEVTGGH
+170 IKSEIEVTGGN
-181 YTDGVGIN
+181 YTNGVGIN

-207 MTIDYSSNMAL
+207 VTIDYSSNMAL

-226 DNMLKSKK
+226 DNMLKSKE

-271 ALNFQGKF
+271 TLNFQGKF

-285 SQVNASGRDSRS
+285 SHANASGRDSRS
-297 IENTLMVGTLAGVH
+297 IENTAMVGTLAGVH

-336 WTGNSGL
+336 WTPGSNDYSGI

-360 GFFIGDSGSLTNSY
+360 GFFIGDGGSLTNSY

-432 MIKSQDGLGD
+432 MINSQDGLGD

-508 YDDLYKNVPD
+508 YDDLYNNVPD
-518 SNYFKLKPGIDNS
+518 SNYFNLKPGIDNS

-557 DAFRLEVATKD
+557 NAFRLEVATKD
-568 YLEQQKTEFSFG
+568 YLEQNPEFSFG
-580 DQAQSDFG
+580 NQAQSDFV

-605 VRPGEDAKSTNEID
+605 VRPGEDDEPNNMIATD
-619 MDRFLGAFA
+619 DFLGAFA
-628 RSYTFGTPPLSY
+628 RPYPFGTPPLSY
-640 KVTFGTQLQYDVA
+640 MVTFGTQLKYSVS
-653 YTDGRTRKLYD
+653 YNGGRNEKLYD
-664 GKPLD
+664 GKTLAEAKNGIN
-669 VPTLSLNER
+669 LSLEDREETVDAKTNCFDWSY
-678 GTPVTANSKAYEWQY
+678 TTAV
-693 LNAAGAEVVHED
+693 GIEVKEED
-705 TKFPLANNGSYT
+705 TKLPLANNAAYT
-717 LRPSKDRIESIEDVE
+717 IRPVAYTYTQDDNGE
-732 TIMGIYAYY
+732 TVLDNTYAYY
-741 DAEKRQVARIGQGKD
+741 DPDGHYISRSYQGTATNVTVYQATLDVGVVRLDGSSFNSAEWTK
-756 AQVSVTQALLDITVT
+756 
-771 QTDGVEYTDG
+771 
-781 AWSNGVKFNVKL
+781 GVKFTGKL
-793 SDANDYASTGQA
+793 SDNNRYADYGQDT
-805 APTAGSGIFNSYSYR
+805 PVGGIFEGYSYN
-820 AAGSDSGAIML
+820 AAGNASGVQTMDAGTSFTFTNEETTSSAGRAYTDFTVYALNSDGAP
-831 ETANTAFSFESKES
+831 
-845 TGANGRTYTAF
+845 
-856 TAYATNSMGQQ
+856 
-867 VAVAGAGTVSRTV
+867 VAVARSVQQAITV
-880 KIDTAAPVMQSIN
+880 KIDNNAPTLNNIK
-893 YYAYKGADTIN
+893 YYAYKGSEAVTPIN
-904 GSNVHEYYFDIREG
+904 IHKFYFEIGQEERD
-918 LRNNTLDPTKYE
+918 NTLGGEGSLYE

-935 IGASADGNDVW
+935 IGSSEDSW
-946 TRYPVII
+946 TRYPVFVITEANDASLSGLSTNGI
-953 IAIATDNNLSGFDSA
+953 NFENNNIQRMINRGSGTDSVKVEGETVYVNQDPYLDLGRTAAIAYFSGNS
-968 NGVTIRDNAGSIT
+968 NT
-981 QRQINQGTG
+981 
-990 KDTVSTAAGSL
+990 TV
-1001 EIDQD
+1001 EI
-1006 RYLPKGASAVVGYV
+1006 V
-1020 SSSNAVEV
+1020 
-1028 SLTDNAGNVTDI
+1028 LTDNVSNATTINAE
-1040 TDNDDKGFV
+1040 NNQGFA
-1049 VGKLNVDTVEL
+1049 VGKLNIDTVEL
-1060 SLSSVT
+1060 KLDNISSNYSVWRAPHFKSPLEIKF
-1066 TNGYRI
+1066 NASIG
-1072 TGRNQIQKTA
+1072 G
-1082 FGLVLGAAVGDSGA
+1082 SGA
-1096 EVQYLAIDK
+1096 KVQYLAIDK
-1105 AEMEALGMDSPD
+1105 AEMEAPDMESPD
-1117 TLPKGYNN
+1117 TLPAGYEDA
-1125 WASLGAYVA
+1125 WVTLGDPSGLSGGVYEYGAPA
-1134 GSNPQFTYSYPEGVA
+1134 INESYPDGVA

-1155 SSKGLYEP
+1155 SSKGLYKP
-1163 TDPLRLYVESKPND
+1163 TDPLRLYVDTKPDTQN
-1177 QDDTNYGTEND
+1177 DTNYGTESD

-1194 YINLVTV
+1194 YIDLVTITIKLG
-1201 ELRLREEIIL
+1201 EGAISI
-1211 VEYDGETK
+1211 EYNDKTQ
-1219 SLAQWRSDGKLSEI
+1219 SLADWRSEGKLSEI

-1247 HTANE
+1247 HATEE
-1252 AAVNARKFSIDWGN
+1252 AAVNKRTFSIDWNKTEDIEISGAN
-1266 VTGTDLVSDGGL
+1266 IPDLQAAFKETGV
-1278 QLGELE
+1278 
-1284 GILGGKLYPYGSF
+1284 YPYGSF

-1342 IAATINLRDYAIG
+1342 IAATINLRDFAIG

-1384 SYWGKKEDKYPF
+1384 SYWGKNEGKYPF
-1396 PFDFHYSTGLGDVIY
+1396 PFDFHYTAYGDDFY

-1417 GGENGVFNAGGNYK
+1417 GGTDGEFNAGGDYVV
-1431 IAVDAVKIVPGTET
+1431 AVDAVQIVTEGSEPTEDGWQSFALGADGSGTLAE
-1445 PEDVEWVEFKLDENG
+1445 
-1460 KGDLPKYDNY
+1460 YDNY
-1470 NFHFTTEMKV
+1470 NFRFSTQMKL
-1480 TVEALS
+1480 TVVPLS

-1496 EKNAEGVENL
+1496 EKNEEGGENL

-1539 VVSVSGDD
+1539 VVFVSGDD

-1561 ATGNSNYTI
+1561 ATGDSNYTI
-1570 RNTKEVTITIVGT
+1570 RNTKEMTITIVGT

-1603 FEVKLADDSVFELPK
+1603 FEVKLADDTPFVLPE

-1638 KQYKVTMQWVDGVV
+1638 KQYKVTMKCVGGVV
-1652 TLSGNAPTE
+1652 TLSGDAPTE

-1693 MTIVKATP
+1693 MTIAKATP

-1706 TDIAITYD
+1706 TDIAITYN

-1740 DGRDF
+1740 DGSVF
-1745 PFSDAEDILVLQ
+1745 PFPDAEDILVLQ

-1767 EDDWQNVDMTAAQSA
+1767 EDDWQDVDMTAAQSA
-1782 GWFKNAGVYTFRYSY
+1782 GWFKNAGEYTFRYSY

-1821 GVDLKLYKDNTNTL
+1821 GADLKLYKDNTNTP
-1835 LTLDQSVFKV
+1835 LTLDQRVFKV

-1861 FDYSGAAIEPGAEIT
+1861 FDYSGVAIEPGAEIT

-1896 ARDYEVTI
+1896 ARDYKVTI

-1929 GAIVVKT
+1929 GAIKVKIK

-1957 YDGKEQGYAV
+1957 YDGKEHGYRA
-1967 DEAGNQTGEIIIEF
+1967 DNSGEIIIEF
-1981 DATKLLEYPGT
+1981 DETKLLEYPGT

-2040 NPKQTTATIEK
+2040 NPKNTKATIEK

-2068 GMFKDVDGN
+2068 GMFVDVDGN
-2077 EQEGTLVFTNSAG
+2077 EQEGTLVFTDSTG
-2090 ETKTPNEQGKLPA
+2090 KTVTPSEQGTLEA

-2114 GNYLWSNVSVPITI
+2114 GNYLWGNVSVPITI
-2128 AEPDKSHVH
+2128 AEPDASHVH
-2137 TDVDGDG
+2137 TDPDGDG
-2144 KCDSCAADVPG
+2144 VCDSCAADVPG
-2155 IHVHTDADGDGK
+2155 IHVHTDANGDGI
-2167 CDGCGAQLGGEQPQ
+2167 CDGCEQPIGGEQPQ
-2181 PHDHVDANGDGKCD
+2181 PHDHVDADGDGRCD
-2195 ICGVE
+2195 ICDVE

>member
-60 ATHLTTAEQVLER
+60 ATHLTTEEEVLER
-73 WSSKVTGD
+73 WSSEVTGD
-81 ATVEFIESPDKLK
+81 ATVQFIDSAPTLETFLES
-94 AFLDAGNQEGSE
+94 GGE

-116 AYSITEQER
+116 SYSIEQQSR
-125 LGTSDFRSILDG
+125 LGTDDFKGILDG
-137 NGYDLTVQVYF
+137 NGYKLTLMVYF

-153 LVEDAKKT
+153 LVNDATKT
-161 AHIDTAKEG
+161 AHIDTTADGDG
-170 IKSEIEVTGGH
+170 IKSDIEVTGGN
-181 YTDGVGIN
+181 YTNGVGIN

-207 MTIDYSSNMAL
+207 VTIDYSSNMAL

-234 NPAYMTAFGIVA
+234 SPSYMTAFGIVA

-271 ALNFQGKF
+271 TLNFQGKF

-297 IENTLMVGTLAGVH
+297 IENTVMVGTLAGVH

-343 NPKDGW
+343 YPKDGW

-360 GFFIGDSGSLTNSY
+360 GFFIGDGGSLTNSY

-387 ARCLNDNTDRDRH
+387 ARCLNNVTGQGRH

-413 GGKFKFDDGMYSN
+413 GGKFKFDDGMYST
-426 NDGNTS
+426 NDGMTS
-432 MIKSQDGLGD
+432 MINSQDGLGD

-466 QEVIDVYE
+466 KEVIDVYE
-474 NYYQHWSPVSHR
+474 DYEQHWSPVSHR

-493 TANLQSTPQIAYTFR
+493 TANLQSTPQIAYTFH
-508 YDDLYKNVPD
+508 YDDLYNNVPD
-518 SNYFKLKPGIDNS
+518 SNYFNLQPGIDNS
-531 GYAREWYEFYSVG
+531 GNAREWYEFYSEG

-557 DAFRLEVATKD
+557 SAFRLEVATKD
-568 YLEQQKTEFSFG
+568 YLEQNPGFAFG

-588 TDTGYSGTFVW
+588 TDTGYSGNFVW
-599 SYDSSA
+599 SYDSSV
-605 VRPGEDAKSTNEID
+605 VRPGEDDKSTNMIA
-619 MDRFLGAFA
+619 MDSFLGAFA
-628 RSYTFGTPPLSY
+628 RSYTIGGDPLSY

-653 YTDGRTRKLYD
+653 YTEGRTRKLYD

-669 VPTLSLNER
+669 VPELSLNDR

-717 LRPSKDRIESIEDVE
+717 LRPSKYRTEQIEEVD
-732 TIMGIYAYY
+732 TITGTYAYY
-741 DAEKRQVARIGQGKD
+741 DAGNRQVARIGQGKD

-771 QTDGVEYTDG
+771 QTSDGADYTDG
-781 AWSNGVKFNVKL
+781 AWSNGVKFDVKL
-793 SDANDYASTGQA
+793 SDANDYGSSGQS

-820 AAGSDSGAIML
+820 AAGTSSGTIML
-831 ETANTAFSFESKES
+831 ETANTAFSLESKES

-904 GSNVHEYYFDIREG
+904 SGNVHEYYSDIREG
-918 LRNNTLDPTKYE
+918 LRNNTLDPAVYE

-968 NGVTIRDNAGSIT
+968 NGVTISDTAGSIV

-990 KDTVSTAAGSL
+990 KDTVSTSAGPL

-1028 SLTDNAGNVTDI
+1028 RLTDNAGNVTDI
-1040 TDNDDKGFV
+1040 TDDDDKGFV

-1060 SLSSVT
+1060 KLNSIDESSYYV
-1066 TNGYRI
+1066 
-1072 TGRNQIQKTA
+1072 
-1082 FGLVLGAAVGDSGA
+1082 VGGWQDWWTSPLKLEIDANVGSSGA
-1096 EVQYLAIDK
+1096 EIQYLLIDK
-1105 AEMEALGMDSPD
+1105 DEMERLGA
-1117 TLPKGYNN
+1117 T
-1125 WASLGAYVA
+1125 ASEVVPEEYEDAWTTLGAYSDDIPA
-1134 GSNPQFTYSYPEGVA
+1134 IEESFREGA
-1149 IFVRLV
+1149 ALFVRLV

-1163 TDPLRLYVESKPND
+1163 TEPLRLFVETTVSDP
-1177 QDDTNYGTEND
+1177 QLENGL
-1188 IKYPYL
+1188 YPYL
-1194 YINLVTV
+1194 YVDLITVTLNLGEDAIIVTKG
-1201 ELRLREEIIL
+1201 
-1211 VEYDGETK
+1211 DTTK
-1219 SLAQWRSDGKLSEI
+1219 SLAQWRVDGQLSEI

-1247 HTANE
+1247 HTAKE
-1252 AAVNARKFSIDWGN
+1252 AAVNARTFSIDWNKVETGD
-1266 VTGTDLVSDGGL
+1266 VTGTAT
-1278 QLGELE
+1278 LE
-1284 GILGGKLYPYGSF
+1284 ALKTALDGKLYPYGSF

-1328 YKYRLTFASEETGE
+1328 YKYRLTFESEVTGE

-1360 KGDPDFDEMIVTN
+1360 KGDPDFDEMIVTTAD
-1373 EKGEK
+1373 GEK

-1384 SYWGKKEDKYPF
+1384 SYWGKNEGKYPF
-1396 PFDFHYSTGLGDVIY
+1396 PFDFHYSTGLGDNLY

-1417 GGENGVFNAGGNYK
+1417 GGTDGVYNVGGTYWLS
-1431 IAVDAVKIVPGTET
+1431 VDAVKIVPEGSET
-1445 PEDVEWVEFKLDENG
+1445 ADDEDWVPVKLNSDG
-1460 KGDLPKYDNY
+1460 SGDLFEYDNY
-1470 NFHFTTEMKV
+1470 NFHFSTKMKV

-1496 EKNAEGVENL
+1496 EKNEEGVENL
-1506 VEQEFSL
+1506 VEQKFSL
-1513 TSLPYNGL
+1513 TSLPYNGS

-1539 VVSVSGDD
+1539 EVFVSGDD

-1553 VGAYNVTF
+1553 VGAYTVTF
-1561 ATGNSNYTI
+1561 ATGDPNYTI
-1570 RNTKEVTITIVGT
+1570 RNTKEMTITIVGT

-1590 AQTYAYNNGDPVN
+1590 AQTYAYNNGEPVN
-1603 FEVKLADDSVFELPK
+1603 FAVKLADDSLFELPE

-1624 LYISGVDGDKAGNV
+1624 TYISGVDGDKAGSV
-1638 KQYKVTMQWVDGVV
+1638 QTYTVTMKWVDGVV
-1652 TLSGNAPTE
+1652 TLSGDAPKE

-1693 MTIVKATP
+1693 MTITKATP

-1706 TDIAITYD
+1706 TDSAIPYD
-1714 KMSHTYEVPDDPEN
+1714 KESHTYVDDPEN
-1728 DEDGLKMVNDYL
+1728 TENGLKMVSDYL
-1740 DGRDF
+1740 DGRVYE
-1745 PFSDAEDILVLQ
+1745 FSDAENILVLQ
-1757 YLVEDGDPND
+1757 YYNTETEKWDR
-1767 EDDWQNVDMTAAQSA
+1767 VDMTEAKSA
-1782 GWFKNAGVYTFRYSY
+1782 GWFKNAGEYTYRYSY

-1805 VTSDLVTLTI
+1805 VTSEPVTLTI

-1821 GVDLKLYKDNTNTL
+1821 GADLKLYKDNTNTPI
-1835 LTLDQSVFKV
+1835 TLEEGNVYKV

-1850 SQYLTAKSETF
+1850 SQYLTAKTNNF
-1861 FDYSGAAIEPGAEIT
+1861 FDYSGAEPVAIEPGAEII
-1876 YYREGNILSTTRP
+1876 YFRVGNVFDTPRP
-1889 ETLNMQE
+1889 ETLNMQD

-1904 TITSDNYETFTYE
+1904 TITSDNYEEFTYK

-1947 ADAPQSLIAE
+1947 ADAPQSLIAT
-1957 YDGKEQGYAV
+1957 YTGKEHGYRA
-1967 DEAGNQTGEIIIEF
+1967 DNSGEIIIEF

-1992 TPKYSVTYVPD
+1992 TPKYSVTYHPD
-2003 GNQSNTLINAGSYSG
+2003 GNQSNTMINAGSYSG
-2018 HYTITVGLTNY
+2018 HYQITVGFTNY
-2029 KPISVYVSMRI
+2029 KPISVYVSMKI
-2040 NPKQTTATIEK
+2040 NPKNTTATIEK
-2051 DETIKPT
+2051 DENIKPT
-2058 TETNIYNVVS
+2058 TDTNIYNVVS

-2090 ETKTPNEQGKLPA
+2090 ETKTPDEQGTLEA

-2114 GNYLWSNVSVPITI
+2114 GNYLWGNVSVPITI

-2155 IHVHTDADGDGK
+2155 IHVHSDANGDGI

-2195 ICGVE
+2195 VCGVE

-2241 VILIVRKKRKNV
+2241 VILIVRKNNDSRGAKQAAPRR
-2253 I
+2253 

>member
-60 ATHLTTAEQVLER
+60 ATHLTTEEQVLER
-73 WSSKVTGD
+73 WSSEIDGTP
-81 ATVEFIESPDKLK
+81 TVQFIDSAPTLETFLES
-94 AFLDAGNQEGSE
+94 GGE

-116 AYSITEQER
+116 SYSIEQQSR
-125 LGTSDFRSILDG
+125 LGTDDFKGILDG
-137 NGYDLTVQVYF
+137 NGYKLTLMVYF

-153 LVEDAKKT
+153 LVNDATKT
-161 AHIDTAKEG
+161 AHIDTAAEG
-170 IKSEIEVTGGH
+170 IKSEIEVTGGN

-218 NDNPDQGW
+218 NDDPDQGW

-234 NPAYMTAFGIVA
+234 SPSYMTAFGIVA

-271 ALNFQGKF
+271 TLNFQGKF

-285 SQVNASGRDSRS
+285 SHANASGRDSRS
-297 IENTLMVGTLAGVH
+297 IENTAMVGTLAGVH

-336 WTGNSGL
+336 WTPGSNDYSGI

-360 GFFIGDSGSLTNSY
+360 GFFIGDGGSLTNSY

-387 ARCLNDNTDRDRH
+387 ARCLNDSTDRDRH

-432 MIKSQDGLGD
+432 MINSQDGLGD

-466 QEVIDVYE
+466 KEVINVYE
-474 NYYQHWSPVSHR
+474 DYSQHWSPVSHR

-518 SNYFKLKPGIDNS
+518 SNYFNLKPGIDNS

-557 DAFRLEVATKD
+557 NAFRLEVATKD
-568 YLEQQKTEFSFG
+568 YLEQNPEFSFG
-580 DQAQSDFG
+580 NQAQSDFG

-605 VRPGEDAKSTNEID
+605 VRPGEGEDDEPTNEIAMND
-619 MDRFLGAFA
+619 FLGAFA
-628 RSYTFGTPPLSY
+628 RPYTFGTPPLSY

-669 VPTLSLNER
+669 VPTLSLNDR

-717 LRPSKDRIESIEDVE
+717 LRPSKDRTESIEDVE
-732 TIMGIYAYY
+732 TITGTYAYY
-741 DAEKRQVARIGQGKD
+741 DAENRQVARIGQGKD

-771 QTDGVEYTDG
+771 QTSDGADYTDG
-781 AWSNGVKFNVKL
+781 AWSNGVRFDVKL

-820 AAGSDSGAIML
+820 AAGSNSDPIML
-831 ETANTAFSFESKES
+831 ETANTAFSFVSAES

-867 VAVAGAGTVSRTV
+867 VAVAGAGTVSKTV

-904 GSNVHEYYFDIREG
+904 GSNVHKYYFDIREG
-918 LRNNTLDPTKYE
+918 LRNNTLDPAKYE

-968 NGVTIRDNAGSIT
+968 NGVTISDTAGSII

-990 KDTVSTAAGSL
+990 KDTVSTAAGPL

-1028 SLTDNAGNVTDI
+1028 HLTDNAGNVTDI
-1040 TDNDDKGFV
+1040 TDDDDKGFV

-1060 SLSSVT
+1060 KLNSIDESSYYV
-1066 TNGYRI
+1066 
-1072 TGRNQIQKTA
+1072 
-1082 FGLVLGAAVGDSGA
+1082 VGGWQDWWTSPLKLEIDANVGSSGA
-1096 EVQYLAIDK
+1096 EIQYLLIDK
-1105 AEMEALGMDSPD
+1105 DEMERLGATASEVVPD
-1117 TLPKGYNN
+1117 GYKDA
-1125 WASLGAYVA
+1125 WTTLGAYSDNIPA
-1134 GSNPQFTYSYPEGVA
+1134 IEESFREGA
-1149 IFVRLV
+1149 ALFVRLV

-1163 TDPLRLYVESKPND
+1163 TAPLRLFVETTVSDPIL
-1177 QDDTNYGTEND
+1177 ENGL
-1188 IKYPYL
+1188 YPYL
-1194 YINLVTV
+1194 YVDLITVTLNLGEDVIIVTKG
-1201 ELRLREEIIL
+1201 
-1211 VEYDGETK
+1211 DTTK
-1219 SLAQWRSDGKLSEI
+1219 SLAQWRVDGQLSEI

-1247 HTANE
+1247 HATKE
-1252 AAVNARKFSIDWGN
+1252 AAVNARTFSIDWNKVEAGD
-1266 VTGTDLVSDGGL
+1266 VTGSAT
-1278 QLGELE
+1278 LE
-1284 GILGGKLYPYGSF
+1284 ALKTALDGKLYPYGSF

-1342 IAATINLRDYAIG
+1342 IAAAINLRDYYIG

-1360 KGDPDFDEMIVTN
+1360 KADPDFDKMIVTTA
-1373 EKGEK
+1373 EGDK

-1431 IAVDAVKIVPGTET
+1431 IAVDAVKIVPEVNET
-1445 PEDVEWVEFKLDENG
+1445 PEDAEWVEFELDENG
-1460 KGDLPKYDNY
+1460 RGDLPEYDNY

-1496 EKNAEGVENL
+1496 EKNEEGGENL

-1553 VGAYNVTF
+1553 VGAYTVTF
-1561 ATGNSNYTI
+1561 ATGDPNYTI

-1603 FEVKLADDSVFELPK
+1603 FEVKLADDSLFELPK

-1638 KQYKVTMQWVDGVV
+1638 KQYKVTMKWVDGVV
-1652 TLSGNAPTE
+1652 TLSGDAPTE

-1714 KMSHTYEVPDDPEN
+1714 KISHTYEVPDDPEN

-1740 DGRDF
+1740 DDRVF
-1745 PFSDAEDILVLQ
+1745 PFDDAEDVLVLQ

-1815 NKAVYD
+1815 NKDVYD
-1821 GVDLKLYKDNTNTL
+1821 GADLKLYKDNTNTL

-1850 SQYLTAKSETF
+1850 SQYLTAKTNNF
-1861 FDYSGAAIEPGAEIT
+1861 FDYSNGAEPVAIEPGAEIT

-1889 ETLNMQE
+1889 EALNMQE
-1896 ARDYEVTI
+1896 ARDYKVTI

-1947 ADAPQSLIAE
+1947 ADAPQSLIAT
-1957 YDGKEQGYAV
+1957 YNGKEHGYVV

-2003 GNQSNTLINAGSYSG
+2003 GNQSNTMINAGSYSG
-2018 HYTITVGLTNY
+2018 HYSITVGLTNY
-2029 KPISVYVSMRI
+2029 KPITVYVSMRI
-2040 NPKQTTATIEK
+2040 NPMSTKATIEK

-2068 GMFKDVDGN
+2068 GMFEDVDGN
-2077 EQEGTLVFTNSAG
+2077 EQEGTLVFTNSTG
-2090 ETKTPNEQGKLPA
+2090 KTVTPSEQGTLPA

-2114 GNYLWSNVSVPITI
+2114 GNYLWGNVSVPITI
-2128 AEPDKSHVH
+2128 AEPDASHVH
-2137 TDVDGDG
+2137 TDGDG
-2144 KCDSCAADVPG
+2144 NGVCDSCGKDVPG
-2155 IHVHTDADGDGK
+2155 IHVHTDANGDGV

-2195 ICGVE
+2195 VCGVE

>member
-60 ATHLTTAEQVLER
+60 ATHLTTEEEVLER
-73 WSSKVTGD
+73 WSSEIDGTP
-81 ATVEFIESPDKLK
+81 TVQFIDSAPTLETFLES
-94 AFLDAGNQEGSE
+94 GGE

-116 AYSITEQER
+116 SYSIEQQSR
-125 LGTSDFRSILDG
+125 LGTDDFKGILDG
-137 NGYDLTVQVYF
+137 NGYKLTLMVYF

-153 LVEDAKKT
+153 LVNDATKT
-161 AHIDTAKEG
+161 AHIDTAAEG
-170 IKSEIEVTGGH
+170 IKSDIEVTGGN
-181 YTDGVGIN
+181 YTNGVGIN

-207 MTIDYSSNMAL
+207 VTIDYSSNMAL

-226 DNMLKSKK
+226 DNMLKSKE

-271 ALNFQGKF
+271 TLNFQGKF

-285 SQVNASGRDSRS
+285 SHANASGRDSRS
-297 IENTLMVGTLAGVH
+297 IENTAMVGTLAGVH

-336 WTGNSGL
+336 WTPGSNDYSGI

-360 GFFIGDSGSLTNSY
+360 GFFIGDGGSLTNSY

-387 ARCLNDNTDRDRH
+387 ARCLNNVTGQGRH

-413 GGKFKFDDGMYSN
+413 GGKFKFDDGMYST
-426 NDGNTS
+426 NDGTTS
-432 MIKSQDGLGD
+432 MINSQDGLGD

-466 QEVIDVYE
+466 QEAIDVYE
-474 NYYQHWSPVSHR
+474 GYYEHYWPPVAHK

-508 YDDLYKNVPD
+508 YDDLYNNVPPD
-518 SNYFKLKPGIDNS
+518 SNYFNLKPGIDNS

-557 DAFRLEVATKD
+557 NAFRLEVATKD
-568 YLEQQKTEFSFG
+568 YLEQNPGFSFG

-588 TDTGYSGTFVW
+588 TDTGYSGNFVW
-599 SYDSSA
+599 SYDKSV
-605 VRPGEDAKSTNEID
+605 VRPGEDDKSTNMIA
-619 MDRFLGAFA
+619 MDSFLGAFA
-628 RSYTFGTPPLSY
+628 RSYTIGGDPLSY

-678 GTPVTANSKAYEWQY
+678 GTPVTANSEAYEWQY
-693 LNAAGAEVVHED
+693 LNAAGAEVVYED

-717 LRPSKDRIESIEDVE
+717 LRPSKYRTELIEEVE
-732 TIMGIYAYY
+732 TITGTYAYY
-741 DAEKRQVARIGQGKD
+741 DAGSRQVARIGQGKD

-771 QTDGVEYTDG
+771 QTSDGAPYTDG
-781 AWSNGVKFNVKL
+781 AWSNGVKFDVKL
-793 SDANDYASTGQA
+793 SDANDYGSSGQS
-805 APTAGSGIFNSYSYR
+805 APAAGSGIFNSYSYR
-820 AAGSDSGAIML
+820 AAGSNSGTIML
-831 ETANTAFSFESKES
+831 ETANTAFSFVSTES

-918 LRNNTLDPTKYE
+918 LRNNTLDPEYE

-968 NGVTIRDNAGSIT
+968 NGVTISDRAGSIT

-990 KDTVSTAAGSL
+990 KDTVSTSTGSL
-1001 EIDQD
+1001 EIEQD
-1006 RYLPKGASAVVGYV
+1006 RYLPKGAAAVVGYV

-1040 TDNDDKGFV
+1040 TDVDDKGFV

-1066 TNGYRI
+1066 ANGYRI

-1117 TLPKGYNN
+1117 TLPEGYDN

-1134 GSNPQFTYSYPEGVA
+1134 GSYPQFTYSYPEGVA

-1177 QDDTNYGTEND
+1177 QDDVQYGG
-1188 IKYPYL
+1188 KWYPYL
-1194 YINLVTV
+1194 YIDLVTV

-1211 VEYDGETK
+1211 VKYDGETK

-1252 AAVNARKFSIDWGN
+1252 AAVNARTFSIDWGN
-1266 VTGTDLVSDGGL
+1266 VTGTDLVLDGGL
-1278 QLGELE
+1278 QLGALE

-1342 IAATINLRDYAIG
+1342 IAATINLRDYYIG

-1384 SYWGKKEDKYPF
+1384 SYWGKNEDKYPF
-1396 PFDFHYSTGLGDVIY
+1396 PFDFHYTAYGDDFY

-1417 GGENGVFNAGGNYK
+1417 GGTDGVYNVGGTYWLS
-1431 IAVDAVKIVPGTET
+1431 VDAVKIVPEGDET
-1445 PEDVEWVEFKLDENG
+1445 ADDKDWIPFNLNSDG
-1460 KGDLPKYDNY
+1460 SGDLPKYDNY
-1470 NFHFTTEMKV
+1470 NFYFTTEMKV

-1486 VNITSKLFKV
+1486 VNISSKLFKV
-1496 EKNAEGVENL
+1496 EKNEEGVENL

-1539 VVSVSGDD
+1539 KVIVSGDD

-1553 VGAYNVTF
+1553 VGAYTVTF
-1561 ATGNSNYTI
+1561 ATGDPNYTI
-1570 RNTKEVTITIVGT
+1570 RNTNEMTITIVGT

-1590 AQTYAYNNGDPVN
+1590 AQTYAYNNGEPVN
-1603 FEVKLADDSVFELPK
+1603 FAVKLADDSLFELPE

-1624 LYISGVDGDKAGNV
+1624 TYISGVDGDKAGSV
-1638 KQYKVTMQWVDGVV
+1638 QTYTVTMKWVDGVV
-1652 TLSGNAPTE
+1652 TLTGDAPTK

-1693 MTIVKATP
+1693 MTIAKATP

-1706 TDIAITYD
+1706 TDIEITYN
-1714 KMSHTYEVPDDPEN
+1714 KISHTYEVPDDPEN
-1728 DEDGLKMVNDYL
+1728 DDDGLRMVSDYL
-1740 DGRDF
+1740 DGRVYE
-1745 PFSDAEDILVLQ
+1745 FSDAENILVLQ
-1757 YLVEDGDPND
+1757 YYNTET
-1767 EDDWQNVDMTAAQSA
+1767 EKWERVDMTDAQSA
-1782 GWFKNAGVYTFRYSY
+1782 GWFKNAGEYTYRYSY

-1805 VTSDLVTLTI
+1805 VTSDPVTLTI

-1821 GVDLKLYKDNTNTL
+1821 GADLKLYKDNTNTPI
-1835 LTLDQSVFKV
+1835 TLEEGNVYKV

-1850 SQYLTAKSETF
+1850 NQYLTAKSGNF
-1861 FDYSGAAIEPGAEIT
+1861 FDYSGAEPVAIEPGAEII
-1876 YYREGNILSTTRP
+1876 YFRVGNILDTPRP
-1889 ETLNMQE
+1889 EALNMQD

-1904 TITSDNYETFTYE
+1904 TITSDNYEEFTYK

-1947 ADAPQSLIAE
+1947 ADAPQSLIAT
-1957 YDGKEQGYAV
+1957 YTGKEHGYRA
-1967 DEAGNQTGEIIIEF
+1967 DNSGEIIIEF
-1981 DATKLLEYPGT
+1981 DAKKLLEYPGT

-2018 HYTITVGLTNY
+2018 HYSITVGLTNY

-2040 NPKQTTATIEK
+2040 NPMSTKATIEK

-2077 EQEGTLVFTNSAG
+2077 EQEGTLVFTDSTG
-2090 ETKTPNEQGKLPA
+2090 KTVTPDEQGTLPA

-2114 GNYLWSNVSVPITI
+2114 GNYLWGNVSVPITI
-2128 AEPDKSHVH
+2128 AEPDASHVH
-2137 TDVDGDG
+2137 TDVNGDG
-2144 KCDSCAADVPG
+2144 VCDSCGKDVPG
-2155 IHVHTDADGDGK
+2155 IHVHTDANGDGI

>member
-1 MEHSYKKAAAA
+1 
-12 VIALAL
+12 
-18 IAAVVVGIVLASP
+18 
-31 TSPTAVPSGE
+31 
-41 ASSSVTTTN
+41 
-50 AAIGDTGVGE
+50 
-60 ATHLTTAEQVLER
+60 
-73 WSSKVTGD
+73 
-81 ATVEFIESPDKLK
+81 
-94 AFLDAGNQEGSE
+94 
-106 NKIGVLTRDI
+106 
-116 AYSITEQER
+116 
-125 LGTSDFRSILDG
+125 
-137 NGYDLTVQVYF
+137 
-148 RAGND
+148 
-153 LVEDAKKT
+153 
-161 AHIDTAKEG
+161 
-170 IKSEIEVTGGH
+170 
-181 YTDGVGIN
+181 
-189 GIDAIGLLTGVN
+189 
-201 RGTIAN
+201 
-207 MTIDYSSNMAL
+207 
-218 NDNPDQGW
+218 
-226 DNMLKSKK
+226 
-234 NPAYMTAFGIVA
+234 
-246 GANFGDIDNVRI
+246 
-258 NLVDAEYRTSDGT
+258 
-271 ALNFQGKF
+271 
-279 VGRQRD
+279 
-285 SQVNASGRDSRS
+285 
-297 IENTLMVGTLAGVH
+297 MVGTLAGVH

-360 GFFIGDSGSLTNSY
+360 GFFIGDGGSLTNSY

-387 ARCLNDNTDRDRH
+387 ARCLNDAADRDRH

-426 NDGNTS
+426 NDGTTS
-432 MIKSQDGLGD
+432 MINSQDGLGD

-466 QEVIDVYE
+466 KEVIDVYE
-474 NYYQHWSPVSHR
+474 DYEQRWSPVSHR

-508 YDDLYKNVPD
+508 YDDLYNNVPD

-531 GYAREWYEFYSVG
+531 GNAREWYEFYSEG

-557 DAFRLEVATKD
+557 SAFRLEVATKD
-568 YLEQQKTEFSFG
+568 YLEQNSGFAFG
-580 DQAQSDFG
+580 DQAQSNFD

-599 SYDSSA
+599 SYDKSA
-605 VRPGEDAKSTNEID
+605 VRPGEDDKPTNEIA
-619 MDRFLGAFA
+619 MDSFLGAFA
-628 RSYTFGTPPLSY
+628 RSYTIGGDPLSY

-653 YTDGRTRKLYD
+653 YTGGRTRKLYD

-669 VPTLSLNER
+669 VPTLSLNDR
-678 GTPVTANSKAYEWQY
+678 GTPVTANSEAYEWQY
-693 LNAAGAEVVHED
+693 LNAAGAEVVRED

-717 LRPSKDRIESIEDVE
+717 LRPSKYRIEHIENVD
-732 TIMGIYAYY
+732 TITGTYAYY
-741 DAEKRQVARIGQGKD
+741 DAGNRQVARIGQGKD

-771 QTDGVEYTDG
+771 QTSDGAPYTDG
-781 AWSNGVKFNVKL
+781 AWSNGVKFDVKL
-793 SDANDYASTGQA
+793 SDANDYGSSGQS

-820 AAGSDSGAIML
+820 AAGTSSGTIML

-904 GSNVHEYYFDIREG
+904 SGNVHEYYSDIREG
-918 LRNNTLDPTKYE
+918 LRNNTLDPAVYE

-968 NGVTIRDNAGSIT
+968 NGVTISDTAGSIV

-990 KDTVSTAAGSL
+990 KDTVSTSAGPL
-1001 EIDQD
+1001 EIEQD
-1006 RYLPKGASAVVGYV
+1006 RFLPKGAAAVVGYV

-1028 SLTDNAGNVTDI
+1028 RLTDNAGNVTDI
-1040 TDNDDKGFV
+1040 TDDDDKGFV

-1060 SLSSVT
+1060 KLNSIDESSYYV
-1066 TNGYRI
+1066 
-1072 TGRNQIQKTA
+1072 
-1082 FGLVLGAAVGDSGA
+1082 VGGWQDWWTSPLKLEIDANVGSSGA
-1096 EVQYLAIDK
+1096 EIQYLLIDK
-1105 AEMEALGMDSPD
+1105 DEMERLGA
-1117 TLPKGYNN
+1117 T
-1125 WASLGAYVA
+1125 ASEVVPEEYEDAWTTLGAYSDDIPA
-1134 GSNPQFTYSYPEGVA
+1134 IEESFREGA
-1149 IFVRLV
+1149 ALFVRLV

-1163 TDPLRLYVESKPND
+1163 TEPLRLFVETTVSDP
-1177 QDDTNYGTEND
+1177 QLENGL
-1188 IKYPYL
+1188 YPYL
-1194 YINLVTV
+1194 YVDLITVTLNLGEDAIIVTKG
-1201 ELRLREEIIL
+1201 
-1211 VEYDGETK
+1211 DTTK
-1219 SLAQWRSDGKLSEI
+1219 SLAQWRVDGQLSEI

-1247 HTANE
+1247 HTAKE
-1252 AAVNARKFSIDWGN
+1252 AAVNARTFSIDWNKVETGD
-1266 VTGTDLVSDGGL
+1266 VTGTAT
-1278 QLGELE
+1278 LE
-1284 GILGGKLYPYGSF
+1284 ALKTALDGKLYPYGSF

-1328 YKYRLTFASEETGE
+1328 YKYRLTFESEVTGE

-1360 KGDPDFDEMIVTN
+1360 KGDPDFDEMIVTTAD
-1373 EKGEK
+1373 GEK

-1384 SYWGKKEDKYPF
+1384 SYWGKNEGKYPF
-1396 PFDFHYSTGLGDVIY
+1396 PFDFHYSTGLGDNLY

-1417 GGENGVFNAGGNYK
+1417 GGTDGVYNVGGTYWLS
-1431 IAVDAVKIVPGTET
+1431 VDAVKIVPEGSET
-1445 PEDVEWVEFKLDENG
+1445 ADDEDWVPVKLNSDG
-1460 KGDLPKYDNY
+1460 SGDLFEYDNY
-1470 NFHFTTEMKV
+1470 NFHFSTKMKV

-1496 EKNAEGVENL
+1496 EKNEEGVENL
-1506 VEQEFSL
+1506 VEQKFSL
-1513 TSLPYNGL
+1513 TSLPYNGS

-1539 VVSVSGDD
+1539 EVFVSGDD

-1553 VGAYNVTF
+1553 VGAYTVTF
-1561 ATGNSNYTI
+1561 ATGDPNYTI
-1570 RNTKEVTITIVGT
+1570 RNTKEMTITIVGT

-1590 AQTYAYNNGDPVN
+1590 AQTYAYNNGEPVN
-1603 FEVKLADDSVFELPK
+1603 FAVKLADDSLFELPE

-1624 LYISGVDGDKAGNV
+1624 TYISGVDGDKAGSV
-1638 KQYKVTMQWVDGVV
+1638 QTYTVTMKWVDGVV
-1652 TLSGNAPTE
+1652 TLSGDAPKE

-1693 MTIVKATP
+1693 MTITKATP

-1706 TDIAITYD
+1706 TDSAIPYD
-1714 KMSHTYEVPDDPEN
+1714 KESHTYVDDPEN
-1728 DEDGLKMVNDYL
+1728 TENGLKMVSDYL
-1740 DGRDF
+1740 DGRVYE
-1745 PFSDAEDILVLQ
+1745 FSDAENILVLQ
-1757 YLVEDGDPND
+1757 YYNTETEKWDR
-1767 EDDWQNVDMTAAQSA
+1767 VDMTEAKSA
-1782 GWFKNAGVYTFRYSY
+1782 GWFKNAGEYTYRYSY

-1805 VTSDLVTLTI
+1805 VTSEPVTLTI

-1821 GVDLKLYKDNTNTL
+1821 GADLKLYKDNTNTPI
-1835 LTLDQSVFKV
+1835 TLEEGNVYKV

-1850 SQYLTAKSETF
+1850 SQYLTAKTNNF
-1861 FDYSGAAIEPGAEIT
+1861 FDYSGAEPVAIEPGAEII
-1876 YYREGNILSTTRP
+1876 YFRVGNVFDTPRP
-1889 ETLNMQE
+1889 ETLNMQD

-1904 TITSDNYETFTYE
+1904 TITSDNYEEFTYE

-1947 ADAPQSLIAE
+1947 ADAPQSLIAT
-1957 YDGKEQGYAV
+1957 YTGKEHGYRA
-1967 DEAGNQTGEIIIEF
+1967 DNSGEIIIDF
-1981 DATKLLEYPGT
+1981 DATKLLEYPDT
-1992 TPKYSVTYVPD
+1992 TPKYSVTYHPD
-2003 GNQSNTLINAGSYSG
+2003 GNQSNTMINAGSYSG
-2018 HYTITVGLTNY
+2018 HYSITVGFTNY
-2029 KPISVYVSMRI
+2029 KPISVYVSMKI
-2040 NPKQTTATIEK
+2040 NPKNTTATIEK
-2051 DETIKPT
+2051 DENIKPT
-2058 TETNIYNVVS
+2058 TDTNIYNVVS
-2068 GMFKDVDGN
+2068 GMFEDVDGN

-2090 ETKTPNEQGKLPA
+2090 ETKTPDEKGKLPA

-2114 GNYLWSNVSVPITI
+2114 GNYLWGNVSVPITI

-2155 IHVHTDADGDGK
+2155 IHVHSDANGDGK

-2195 ICGVE
+2195 VCGVA

-2213 NEGGNTAAI
+2213 NEGGNTSTI

-2235 VGTVVG
+2235 VGTIVG

>member
-60 ATHLTTAEQVLER
+60 ATHLTTAEEVLER
-73 WSSKVTGD
+73 WSSKIDGTP
-81 ATVEFIESPDKLK
+81 TVQFIDSAPTLETFLES
-94 AFLDAGNQEGSE
+94 GEE

-116 AYSITEQER
+116 PYSIEQQSR
-125 LGTSDFRSILDG
+125 LGTDDFKGILDG
-137 NGYDLTVQVYF
+137 NGYKLTLMVYF

-170 IKSEIEVTGGH
+170 IKSEIEVTGGN
-181 YTDGVGIN
+181 YTNGVGIN

-207 MTIDYSSNMAL
+207 VTIDYSSNMAL

-226 DNMLKSKK
+226 DNMLKSKE

-271 ALNFQGKF
+271 TLNFQGKF

-285 SQVNASGRDSRS
+285 SHANASGRDSRS
-297 IENTLMVGTLAGVH
+297 IENTAMVGTLAGVH

-336 WTGNSGL
+336 WTPGSNDYSGI

-360 GFFIGDSGSLTNSY
+360 GFFIGDGGSLTNSY

-387 ARCLNDNTDRDRH
+387 ARCLNNVTGQGRH

-413 GGKFKFDDGMYSN
+413 GGKFKFDDGMYST
-426 NDGNTS
+426 NDGTTS
-432 MIKSQDGLGD
+432 MINSQDGLGD

-466 QEVIDVYE
+466 QEAIDVYE
-474 NYYQHWSPVSHR
+474 GYYEHYWPPVAHK

-493 TANLQSTPQIAYTFR
+493 TANLQSTPQIAYTFC

-557 DAFRLEVATKD
+557 NAFRLEVATKD
-568 YLEQQKTEFSFG
+568 YLEQNTGFSFG

-605 VRPGEDAKSTNEID
+605 VRPGEDEDDEPKNEIA
-619 MDRFLGAFA
+619 MDSFLGAFA

-653 YTDGRTRKLYD
+653 YTKGRTRKLYD

-669 VPTLSLNER
+669 VPTLSLNDR

-693 LNAAGAEVVHED
+693 LNAAGAEVVYED

-717 LRPSKDRIESIEDVE
+717 LRPSKDRTEQIEEVD
-732 TIMGIYAYY
+732 TITGTYAYY
-741 DAEKRQVARIGQGKD
+741 DAGNRQVARIGQGKD

-771 QTDGVEYTDG
+771 QTSDGAIYTDG
-781 AWSNGVKFNVKL
+781 AWSNGVKFDVKL
-793 SDANDYASTGQA
+793 SDANDYVLTGQA

-820 AAGSDSGAIML
+820 AAGSNSDPIML
-831 ETANTAFSFESKES
+831 ETANTAFSFVSAES

-904 GSNVHEYYFDIREG
+904 GSNVHKYYFDIREG
-918 LRNNTLDPTKYE
+918 LRNNALDPAKYE

-968 NGVTIRDNAGSIT
+968 NGVTISDNAGSIV

-990 KDTVSTAAGSL
+990 KDTVSTSAGPL
-1001 EIDQD
+1001 EIEQD
-1006 RYLPKGASAVVGYV
+1006 RYLPKGAAAVVGYV

-1028 SLTDNAGNVTDI
+1028 RLTDNAGNVTDI
-1040 TDNDDKGFV
+1040 TDVDDKGFV

-1066 TNGYRI
+1066 ANGYRI

-1117 TLPKGYNN
+1117 TLPKGYDN

-1134 GSNPQFTYSYPEGVA
+1134 GSYPQFTYSYPEGVA

-1177 QDDTNYGTEND
+1177 QDDVQYGG
-1188 IKYPYL
+1188 KWYPYL
-1194 YINLVTV
+1194 YIDLVTV

-1219 SLAQWRSDGKLSEI
+1219 PLAQWRSDGKLSEI

-1247 HTANE
+1247 HTAKE
-1252 AAVNARKFSIDWGN
+1252 AAVNARTFSIDWGN
-1266 VTGTDLVSDGGL
+1266 VTGTDLVLDGGL

-1284 GILGGKLYPYGSF
+1284 GILDGKLHPYGSF

-1342 IAATINLRDYAIG
+1342 IAATINLRDYYIG

-1360 KGDPDFDEMIVTN
+1360 KADPDFDKMIVTN

-1396 PFDFHYSTGLGDVIY
+1396 PFDFHYSTGLGDDIY

-1417 GGENGVFNAGGNYK
+1417 GGEKGVFNAGGNYK
-1431 IAVDAVKIVPGTET
+1431 IAVDAVKIVEGTDT
-1445 PEDVEWVEFKLDENG
+1445 PEDAEWVEFELDENG
-1460 KGDLPKYDNY
+1460 KGDLPEYDNY

-1496 EKNAEGVENL
+1496 EKNEEGGENL

-1532 EGETVDA
+1532 EGETWDA

-1553 VGAYNVTF
+1553 VGAYTVKF
-1561 ATGNSNYTI
+1561 ATGDPNYTI

-1603 FEVKLADDSVFELPK
+1603 FQVKLADDSLFELPK

-1652 TLSGNAPTE
+1652 TLSGDAPRE

-1693 MTIVKATP
+1693 MTIAKATP

-1706 TDIAITYD
+1706 TDSAIPYD
-1714 KMSHTYEVPDDPEN
+1714 KESHKYELPDDPEN
-1728 DEDGLKMVNDYL
+1728 TEDGLKMVSDYL
-1740 DGRDF
+1740 DGRVYE
-1745 PFSDAEDILVLQ
+1745 FSDAENILVLQ
-1757 YLVEDGDPND
+1757 YYNTETEKWDR
-1767 EDDWQNVDMTAAQSA
+1767 VDMTEAKSA

-1815 NKAVYD
+1815 NKDVYN
-1821 GVDLKLYKDNTNTL
+1821 GADLKLFKDNTNTP

-1889 ETLNMQE
+1889 EALNMQE
-1896 ARDYEVTI
+1896 ARDYKVTI

-1929 GAIVVKT
+1929 GAIKVKIK

-1957 YDGKEQGYAV
+1957 YNGKEHGYRA
-1967 DEAGNQTGEIIIEF
+1967 DNSGEIIIEF
-1981 DATKLLEYPGT
+1981 DETKLLEYPGT

-2003 GNQSNTLINAGSYSG
+2003 GNQSNTMINAGSYSG
-2018 HYTITVGLTNY
+2018 YYQITVGLTNY

-2040 NPKQTTATIEK
+2040 NPKNTTATIEK

-2068 GMFKDVDGN
+2068 GMFVDVDGN

-2114 GNYLWSNVSVPITI
+2114 GNYLWGNVSVPITI
-2128 AEPDKSHVH
+2128 AEPDASHVH
-2137 TDVDGDG
+2137 TDVNGDG

-2155 IHVHTDADGDGK
+2155 IHVHTDADGDGI
-2167 CDGCGAQLGGEQPQ
+2167 CDGCGQQIGGEQPQ

>member
-60 ATHLTTAEQVLER
+60 ATHLTTEEQVLER

-116 AYSITEQER
+116 AYSITEQKR

-170 IKSEIEVTGGH
+170 IKSEIEVTGGN
-181 YTDGVGIN
+181 YTNGVGIN

-207 MTIDYSSNMAL
+207 VTIDYSSNMAL

-226 DNMLKSKK
+226 DNMLKSKE

-271 ALNFQGKF
+271 TLNFQGKF

-285 SQVNASGRDSRS
+285 SHANASGRDSRS
-297 IENTLMVGTLAGVH
+297 IENTAMVGTLAGVH

-336 WTGNSGL
+336 WTPGSNDYSGI

-360 GFFIGDSGSLTNSY
+360 GFFIGDGGSLTNSY

-432 MIKSQDGLGD
+432 MINSQDGLGD

-466 QEVIDVYE
+466 QEVIDIYE

-493 TANLQSTPQIAYTFR
+493 TANLQSTPQIAYTFC
-508 YDDLYKNVPD
+508 YDDLYKKVPD
-518 SNYFKLKPGIDNS
+518 SNYFNLKPGIDNS
-531 GYAREWYEFYSVG
+531 GYAREWYEFYSEG

-557 DAFRLEVATKD
+557 SAFRLEVATKD
-568 YLEQQKTEFSFG
+568 YLEQKPKFTFG

-588 TDTGYSGTFVW
+588 TDTGYSGNFVW

-605 VRPGEDAKSTNEID
+605 VRPGEDDKPTNEID
-619 MDRFLGAFA
+619 MDSFLGAFA
-628 RSYTFGTPPLSY
+628 RSYTIGGDPLSY

-653 YTDGRTRKLYD
+653 YTKGRTRKLYD

-669 VPTLSLNER
+669 VPTLSLNDR
-678 GTPVTANSKAYEWQY
+678 GTPVTANSEAYGWQY

-717 LRPSKDRIESIEDVE
+717 LRPSKDRIEQIDKVD
-732 TIMGIYAYY
+732 TITGTYAYY
-741 DAEKRQVARIGQGKD
+741 DAGNRQVARIGQGKD

-771 QTDGVEYTDG
+771 QTSDGVEYTDG

-820 AAGSDSGAIML
+820 AAGSNSGAML
-831 ETANTAFSFESKES
+831 EKANTAFSFESKES

-867 VAVAGAGTVSRTV
+867 VAVAGAGTVSKTV
-880 KIDTAAPVMQSIN
+880 KIDTAAPVMQSIS

-904 GSNVHEYYFDIREG
+904 RSNVHEYYFAIREG
-918 LRNNTLDPTKYE
+918 LRNNTLDPAYE

-968 NGVTIRDNAGSIT
+968 NGVTIRDNAGSII

-990 KDTVSTAAGSL
+990 KDTVSTAAGPL

-1006 RYLPKGASAVVGYV
+1006 RYLPKGAAAVVGYV
-1020 SSSNAVEV
+1020 SSSKAVEV

-1040 TDNDDKGFV
+1040 TDVDDKGFV

-1066 TNGYRI
+1066 ANGYRI

-1117 TLPKGYNN
+1117 TLPEGYNN

-1134 GSNPQFTYSYPEGVA
+1134 GSYPQFTYSYPEGVA

-1177 QDDTNYGTEND
+1177 QDDVQYGG
-1188 IKYPYL
+1188 KWYPYL
-1194 YINLVTV
+1194 YIDLVTV

-1211 VEYDGETK
+1211 VKYDGETK
-1219 SLAQWRSDGKLSEI
+1219 PLAQWRSDGKLSEI

-1247 HTANE
+1247 HATKE
-1252 AAVNARKFSIDWGN
+1252 AAVNARTFSIDWGN

-1342 IAATINLRDYAIG
+1342 IAATINLRDYYIG

-1360 KGDPDFDEMIVTN
+1360 KADPDFDEMIVTTA
-1373 EKGEK
+1373 EGDK

-1417 GGENGVFNAGGNYK
+1417 GGENGEFNAGGDYVV
-1431 IAVDAVKIVPGTET
+1431 AVDAVQIVTEDSEPTEDGWQSFALGADGSGTLAE
-1445 PEDVEWVEFKLDENG
+1445 
-1460 KGDLPKYDNY
+1460 YDNY
-1470 NFHFTTEMKV
+1470 NFHFTTKMKL
-1480 TVEALS
+1480 TVVPLS

-1496 EKNAEGVENL
+1496 EKNEEGGENL

-1539 VVSVSGDD
+1539 EVFVSGDD

-1553 VGAYNVTF
+1553 VGTYNVTF
-1561 ATGNSNYTI
+1561 KTGNSNYTI
-1570 RNTKEVTITIVGT
+1570 RNTNEVTITIVGT

-1590 AQTYAYNNGDPVN
+1590 AQTYAYNNGKPVN
-1603 FEVKLADDSVFELPK
+1603 FEVKLADDSPFELPE
-1618 GDVIEI
+1618 GDEIEI

-1638 KQYKVTMQWVDGVV
+1638 KQYKVTMKCEGGVV
-1652 TLSGNAPTE
+1652 TLSGVAPTE

-1693 MTIVKATP
+1693 MTIAKATP

-1706 TDIAITYD
+1706 TDIAIDYN
-1714 KMSHTYEVPDDPEN
+1714 KMSHTYAVPDDSEN
-1728 DEDGLKMVNDYL
+1728 DEDGLKMVSDYL
-1740 DGRDF
+1740 DGDVYVF
-1745 PFSDAEDILVLQ
+1745 PDADLVLQ

-1782 GWFKNAGVYTFRYSY
+1782 GWFKNAGEYTYRYSY

-1815 NKAVYD
+1815 NKADYD
-1821 GVDLKLYKDNTNTL
+1821 GVDLKLYKDNTNTP

-1896 ARDYEVTI
+1896 ARDYKVTI

-1947 ADAPQSLIAE
+1947 ADAPQSLIAT
-1957 YDGKEQGYAV
+1957 YNGKEHGYVV

-2029 KPISVYVSMRI
+2029 KPITVYVSMRI
-2040 NPKQTTATIEK
+2040 NPMSTKATIEK

-2058 TETNIYNVVS
+2058 TDTNIYNVVS
-2068 GMFKDVDGN
+2068 GMFVDVDGN
-2077 EQEGTLVFTNSAG
+2077 EQEGTLVFTDSKG
-2090 ETKTPNEQGKLPA
+2090 ETVTPDEQGTLEA

-2114 GNYLWSNVSVPITI
+2114 GNYLWGNVSVPITI
-2128 AEPDKSHVH
+2128 AERDESHVH

-2155 IHVHTDADGDGK
+2155 IHVHTDANGDGK

-2181 PHDHVDANGDGKCD
+2181 PHDHVDADGDGRCD

>member
-60 ATHLTTAEQVLER
+60 ATHLTTAEEVLER

-81 ATVEFIESPDKLK
+81 ATVEFIDSADKLE

-106 NKIGVLTRDI
+106 NKIGVLARDI
-116 AYSITEQER
+116 NYSIEEQRR
-125 LGTSDFRSILDG
+125 LGIGDFKGILDG
-137 NGYDLTVQVYF
+137 NGYKLTVMVYF

-153 LVEDAKKT
+153 LVNDATAT
-161 AHIDTAKEG
+161 AHIDTADEG
-170 IKSEIEVTGGH
+170 IKSEIEVTGGN
-181 YTDGVGIN
+181 YTNGVGIE

-226 DNMLKSKK
+226 DNMLKSKTS
-234 NPAYMTAFGIVA
+234 PSYMTAFGIVA

-271 ALNFQGKF
+271 TLYFQGKF

-285 SQVNASGRDSRS
+285 SQVNASDRNSRS
-297 IENTLMVGTLAGVH
+297 IENTVMVGTLAGVH

-322 FASEAAEVSALADG
+322 FASGAAEVSALADG

-387 ARCLNDNTDRDRH
+387 ARCLNDAADRDRH

-432 MIKSQDGLGD
+432 MINSQDGLGD

-461 NNSDH
+461 NNSNH
-466 QEVIDVYE
+466 QEVIDIYE
-474 NYYQHWSPVSHR
+474 DYYQHWSPVAHK

-508 YDDLYKNVPD
+508 YDDLYNNVPD
-518 SNYFKLKPGIDNS
+518 SNYFNLKPGIDNS
-531 GYAREWYEFYSVG
+531 GNAREWYEFYSVG

-557 DAFRLEVATKD
+557 SAFRLEVATKD
-568 YLEQQKTEFSFG
+568 YLEQNPEFSFG
-580 DQAQSDFG
+580 DQAQSGFD

-605 VRPGEDAKSTNEID
+605 VRPGEEDKPTNVID
-619 MDRFLGAFA
+619 MDSFLGAFA
-628 RSYTFGTPPLSY
+628 RSYTFGTPPSSY

-653 YTDGRTRKLYD
+653 YTEGRTRKLYD

-669 VPTLSLNER
+669 VPTLSLNDR
-678 GTPVTANSKAYEWQY
+678 GVPVTVNSEAYEWQY

-717 LRPSKDRIESIEDVE
+717 LRPSKYRTEVIEEVE
-732 TIMGIYAYY
+732 TITGTYAYY
-741 DAEKRQVARIGQGKD
+741 DAGSRQVARIGQGKD
-756 AQVSVTQALLDITVT
+756 AQVSVTQALLDITVKT
-771 QTDGVEYTDG
+771 SDGADYTDG
-781 AWSNGVKFNVKL
+781 AWSKGVKFDVKL
-793 SDANDYASTGQA
+793 SDANDYGSTGQS
-805 APTAGSGIFNSYSYR
+805 APAAGSGIFNSYSYR
-820 AAGSDSGAIML
+820 AAGSNSGAIML

-856 TAYATNSMGQQ
+856 TAYATNSKGQQ

-904 GSNVHEYYFDIREG
+904 SGNVHEYYFYIREG
-918 LRNNTLDPTKYE
+918 LRNNTLNPAVYE

-968 NGVTIRDNAGSIT
+968 NGVTIRDNAGSIV

-990 KDTVSTAAGSL
+990 KDTVSTSAGSL

-1006 RYLPKGASAVVGYV
+1006 RYLPKGASAVVGCV

-1028 SLTDNAGNVTDI
+1028 RLTDNAGNVTDI
-1040 TDNDDKGFV
+1040 TDDDDKGFV

-1060 SLSSVT
+1060 KLNSIAESSYYVVGGWQDLWT
-1066 TNGYRI
+1066 TPLELEIEAN
-1072 TGRNQIQKTA
+1072 
-1082 FGLVLGAAVGDSGA
+1082 VGSSGA
-1096 EVQYLAIDK
+1096 EIQYMLIDK
-1105 AEMEALGMDSPD
+1105 DEMERLGATASEVVPE
-1117 TLPKGYNN
+1117 GYEDA
-1125 WASLGAYVA
+1125 WTTLGAYSDDIPA
-1134 GSNPQFTYSYPEGVA
+1134 IEESFREGA
-1149 IFVRLV
+1149 ALFVRLV

-1163 TDPLRLYVESKPND
+1163 TEPLRLFV
-1177 QDDTNYGTEND
+1177 DTTSMSDPELENGL
-1188 IKYPYL
+1188 YPYL
-1194 YINLVTV
+1194 YVDLITVTLNLGEDVIIVTKG
-1201 ELRLREEIIL
+1201 
-1211 VEYDGETK
+1211 DTTK
-1219 SLAQWRSDGKLSEI
+1219 SLAQWRVDGQLSEI

-1247 HTANE
+1247 HTAKE
-1252 AAVNARKFSIDWGN
+1252 AAVNARTFSIDWNKVETGD
-1266 VTGTDLVSDGGL
+1266 VTGT
-1278 QLGELE
+1278 ETLE
-1284 GILGGKLYPYGSF
+1284 ALKTALDGKLYPYGSF

-1322 DSVADN
+1322 DSVAEN
-1328 YKYRLTFASEETGE
+1328 YKYRLTFESEATGE
-1342 IAATINLRDYAIG
+1342 IAATINLRDYNIG

-1360 KGDPDFDEMIVTN
+1360 KGDPDFDEMIVTTA
-1373 EKGEK
+1373 EGDK

-1384 SYWGKKEDKYPF
+1384 SYWGKNENKYPF
-1396 PFDFHYSTGLGDVIY
+1396 PFDFHYSTGLGDNLY

-1417 GGENGVFNAGGNYK
+1417 GGTDGVYNAGGNYRL
-1431 IAVDAVKIVPGTET
+1431 AVDAVQIVPEDSEPTE
-1445 PEDVEWVEFKLDENG
+1445 DGWQSFALGADG
-1460 KGDLPKYDNY
+1460 SGDLFEYDNY
-1470 NFHFTTEMKV
+1470 NFHFTTQMKV

-1496 EKNAEGVENL
+1496 EKNEEGVENL
-1506 VEQEFSL
+1506 VEQEFSI
-1513 TSLPYNGL
+1513 TSLPYNGS

-1539 VVSVSGDD
+1539 EVFVTGDD

-1553 VGAYNVTF
+1553 VGAYTVIF
-1561 ATGNSNYTI
+1561 ATGDSNYTI
-1570 RNTKEVTITIVGT
+1570 RNTEEMTITIVGT

-1590 AQTYAYNNGDPVN
+1590 AQTYAYNNGEPVN
-1603 FEVKLADDSVFELPK
+1603 FAVKLADDSLFELPE

-1624 LYISGVDGDKAGNV
+1624 TYISGVDGDKAGSV
-1638 KQYKVTMQWVDGVV
+1638 QTYTVTMKWVDGVV
-1652 TLSGNAPTE
+1652 TLTGDAPKE

-1693 MTIVKATP
+1693 MTITKATP

-1706 TDIAITYD
+1706 TDSAIPYD
-1714 KMSHTYEVPDDPEN
+1714 KESHKYELPDDPEN
-1728 DEDGLKMVNDYL
+1728 TEDGLKMVSDYL
-1740 DGRDF
+1740 DGRVYE
-1745 PFSDAEDILVLQ
+1745 FSDAENILVLQ
-1757 YLVEDGDPND
+1757 YYNTETEKWDR
-1767 EDDWQNVDMTAAQSA
+1767 VDMTEAKSA
-1782 GWFKNAGVYTFRYSY
+1782 GWFKNAGEYTYRYSY

-1805 VTSDLVTLTI
+1805 VTSEPVTLTI

-1821 GVDLKLYKDNTNTL
+1821 GADLKLYKDNTNTPI
-1835 LTLDQSVFKV
+1835 TLEEGNVYKV

-1850 SQYLTAKSETF
+1850 SQYLTAKTNNF
-1861 FDYSGAAIEPGAEIT
+1861 FDYSGAEPVAIEPGAEII
-1876 YYREGNILSTTRP
+1876 YFRVGNVFDTPRP
-1889 ETLNMQE
+1889 ETLNMQD

-1904 TITSDNYETFTYE
+1904 TITSDNYEEFTYK

-1947 ADAPQSLIAE
+1947 ADAPQSLIAT
-1957 YDGKEQGYAV
+1957 YTGKEHGYRA
-1967 DEAGNQTGEIIIEF
+1967 DNSGEIIIEF

-1992 TPKYSVTYVPD
+1992 TPKYSVTYHPD
-2003 GNQSNTLINAGSYSG
+2003 GNQSNTMINAGSYSG
-2018 HYTITVGLTNY
+2018 HYQITVGLTNY
-2029 KPISVYVSMRI
+2029 KPISVYVSMKI
-2040 NPKQTTATIEK
+2040 NPKNTTATIEK
-2051 DETIKPT
+2051 DENIKPT

-2068 GMFKDVDGN
+2068 GMFKDVDGK

-2090 ETKTPNEQGKLPA
+2090 ETKTPDEKGTLPA

-2114 GNYLWSNVSVPITI
+2114 GNYLWGNVSVPITI
-2128 AEPDKSHVH
+2128 AEPDASHVH
-2137 TDVDGDG
+2137 TDGDG
-2144 KCDSCAADVPG
+2144 NGVCDSCGKDVPG
-2155 IHVHTDADGDGK
+2155 IHVHSDANGDGK

-2195 ICGVE
+2195 VCGVA
-2200 MNNQGGNDPVIDP
+2200 MDNQGGNDPVIDP
-2213 NEGGNTAAI
+2213 NEGGNTSTI

-2235 VGTVVG
+2235 VGTIVG

>member
-60 ATHLTTAEQVLER
+60 ATHLTTEQEVLER

-81 ATVEFIESPDKLK
+81 ATVQFIDSAPTLETFLES
-94 AFLDAGNQEGSE
+94 GGE

-116 AYSITEQER
+116 SYSIEQQSR
-125 LGTSDFRSILDG
+125 LGTDDFKGILDG
-137 NGYDLTVQVYF
+137 NGYKLTLMVYF

-161 AHIDTAKEG
+161 AHIDTAEEG

-271 ALNFQGKF
+271 TLNFQGKF

-285 SQVNASGRDSRS
+285 SQVNASDRNSRS
-297 IENTLMVGTLAGVH
+297 IENTVMVGTLAGVH
-311 INGAITNTYVD
+311 INGSITNTYVD

-360 GFFIGDSGSLTNSY
+360 GFFIGDGGSLTNSY

-387 ARCLNDNTDRDRH
+387 ARCLNNVTGQGRH

-413 GGKFKFDDGMYSN
+413 GGKFKFDDGMYSTD
-426 NDGNTS
+426 DGNTS
-432 MIKSQDGLGD
+432 MINSQDGLGD

-466 QEVIDVYE
+466 KDAIDVYE
-474 NYYQHWSPVSHR
+474 GYLEHYWPPVAHR

-493 TANLQSTPQIAYTFR
+493 TANLQSTPQIAYTFH
-508 YDDLYKNVPD
+508 YDDLYNNVPD
-518 SNYFKLKPGIDNS
+518 NNYFNLKPGIDNS

-544 GDGDDTVE
+544 GDGGDTVE

-557 DAFRLEVATKD
+557 NAFRLEVATKD
-568 YLEQQKTEFSFG
+568 YLEQNPEFSFG
-580 DQAQSDFG
+580 NQAQSDFG

-605 VRPGEDAKSTNEID
+605 VRPGEDDEPTNEIA
-619 MDRFLGAFA
+619 MDDFLGAFA
-628 RSYTFGTPPLSY
+628 RPYTFGTPPLSY

-664 GKPLD
+664 GKPLA
-669 VPTLSLNER
+669 VPTLSLNDR

-693 LNAAGAEVVHED
+693 LNAAGAEVVYED

-717 LRPSKDRIESIEDVE
+717 LRPSKDRIEDIEEVP
-732 TIMGIYAYY
+732 TIMGTYAYY
-741 DAEKRQVARIGQGKD
+741 DDGNRQVARIGQGKD

-771 QTDGVEYTDG
+771 QTSDGAEYTDG
-781 AWSNGVKFNVKL
+781 AWSNGVRFDVKL

-820 AAGSDSGAIML
+820 AAGSNSGAIPL
-831 ETANTAFSFESKES
+831 ETANTEFSFASKES

-904 GSNVHEYYFDIREG
+904 SGNVHKYYFDIREG
-918 LRNNTLDPTKYE
+918 LRNNKLDPDKYE

-968 NGVTIRDNAGSIT
+968 NGVTIRDTAGSII

-990 KDTVSTAAGSL
+990 KDTVSTSTGSL

-1006 RYLPKGASAVVGYV
+1006 RYLPKGAAAVVGYV

-1028 SLTDNAGNVTDI
+1028 RLTDNASNVTDI
-1040 TDNDDKGFV
+1040 TDDDDKGFV

-1066 TNGYRI
+1066 ANGYRI

-1117 TLPKGYNN
+1117 TLPEGYNN

-1134 GSNPQFTYSYPEGVA
+1134 GSAPQFTYSYPEGVA

-1163 TDPLRLYVESKPND
+1163 TDPLRLYVGSKPND
-1177 QDDTNYGTEND
+1177 QDDVQYETG
-1188 IKYPYL
+1188 YPYL
-1194 YINLVTV
+1194 YIDLVTV

-1219 SLAQWRSDGKLSEI
+1219 PLAQWRSDGKLSEI

-1247 HTANE
+1247 HTAKE
-1252 AAVNARKFSIDWGN
+1252 AAVNARTFSIDWGN

-1284 GILGGKLYPYGSF
+1284 GILDGKLYPYGSF

-1342 IAATINLRDYAIG
+1342 IAATIDLRDYYIG

-1384 SYWGKKEDKYPF
+1384 SYWGKNEDKYPF

-1417 GGENGVFNAGGNYK
+1417 GGENGEFNAGGNYK
-1431 IAVDAVKIVPGTET
+1431 IAVDAVKIVPETET
-1445 PEDVEWVEFKLDENG
+1445 AEDAEWVEFELDENG
-1460 KGDLPKYDNY
+1460 RGDLPEYDNY

-1496 EKNAEGVENL
+1496 EKNEEGGENL

-1539 VVSVSGDD
+1539 EVFVSGDD

-1553 VGAYNVTF
+1553 VGTYNVTF
-1561 ATGNSNYTI
+1561 KTGDPNYTI
-1570 RNTKEVTITIVGT
+1570 RNTEKVTITIVGT

-1603 FEVKLADDSVFELPK
+1603 FKVKLADDSQFELPK

-1652 TLSGNAPTE
+1652 TLSGDAPTE

-1671 NGARTSEGTY
+1671 NGARTSEGSY

-1693 MTIVKATP
+1693 MTIAKATP

-1706 TDIAITYD
+1706 TDSAITYD
-1714 KMSHTYEVPDDPEN
+1714 TISHTYEVP
-1728 DEDGLKMVNDYL
+1728 EDGLKMVSDYL
-1740 DGRDF
+1740 DGSVF
-1745 PFSDAEDILVLQ
+1745 PFPDAEDILVLQ

-1767 EDDWQNVDMTAAQSA
+1767 EDDWQNVDMTPAQSA
-1782 GWFKNAGVYTFRYSY
+1782 GWFKNAGEYTFRYSY

-1815 NKAVYD
+1815 NKDVYD

-1850 SQYLTAKSETF
+1850 SQYLTAKTETF
-1861 FDYSGAAIEPGAEIT
+1861 FDYSAGAEPVAIEPGAEIT
-1876 YYREGNILSTTRP
+1876 YYREGNILDTTRP

-1896 ARDYEVTI
+1896 ARDYKVTI

-1947 ADAPQSLIAE
+1947 ADAPQSLIAT
-1957 YDGKEQGYAV
+1957 YNGKEHGYVV

-2018 HYTITVGLTNY
+2018 HYSITVGLTNY
-2029 KPISVYVSMRI
+2029 KPITVYVSMRI
-2040 NPKQTTATIEK
+2040 NPMSTKATIEK

-2068 GMFKDVDGN
+2068 GMFVDVDGN
-2077 EQEGTLVFTNSAG
+2077 EQEGTLVFTDSTG
-2090 ETKTPNEQGKLPA
+2090 KTVTPSEQGTLEA

-2114 GNYLWSNVSVPITI
+2114 GNYLWGNVSVPITI
-2128 AEPDKSHVH
+2128 AEPDASHVH
-2137 TDVDGDG
+2137 TDGDG
-2144 KCDSCAADVPG
+2144 NGVCDSCGKDVPG
-2155 IHVHTDADGDGK
+2155 IHVHTDANGDGK

-2181 PHDHVDANGDGKCD
+2181 PHDHVDANGDGRCD